1 MVFYNPHMFKKYS
14 ILFLLGVFFTSCH
27 TDKLSNKKAL
37 KHFDKGEYDLTIKE
51 LLPLAQKGFQL
62 DQTNFLLGE
71 SYRLSNRITQSLPYY
86 QQAQAKGYVDKMLP
100 YYMAIA
106 AKSNGNYDLTKNY
119 LTEFIKSKPSR
130 LYQIKSE
137 IEIENLAQIPDLL
150 KKQSPVT
157 LQPLTGNTAK
167 TEFDAK
173 KIGDEL
179 IFTSSSKPEIY
190 KNNGLPFL
198 GIVKAPLKNPGE
210 IGAQSIFSSALF
222 KENANDGTPVFTKD
236 GNTVVFARGNT
247 GKSKDPS
254 PDVDLYIS
262 KKTAANWSEPERLS
276 ISDSLA
282 WDGSPAFSADE
293 RTLYFSSNRR
303 GGKGGVDLYR
313 VPIDNSGRFGRPINL
328 GSTINTPGD
337 ELFPHVSANGKL
349 YFSSD
354 GHPSIGG
361 LDLFVASRNE
371 NEIVIEHL
379 GLPIN
384 SIGDDFAI
392 SFSDSTQGYIS
403 SNRPGG
409 KGDDDIY
416 FFKSTGSEDRWW
428 TLDIPILADTDND
441 GIPDYIESDSDNDGI
456 ADSIEVGMDYKN
468 PLDTDADGIPDFRDN
483 DSDND
488 GIPDI
493 IEVGKVK
500 DNPVD
505 TDKDRIPDFRDKD
518 SDDDGIPDTIEAINK
533 NYNPN
538 GTKLKTKIV
547 NYFVQVKLVDPLGKP
562 IESVKI
568 NVRKNGQTLKNE
580 NTNKKGLI
588 ELIDLVENDELIFKC
603 DKEDFITVRSS
614 FSMEG
619 KAIPD
624 ALLKKEMTD
633 TTFQVIITMD
643 RPEIGKE
650 ISKFYEINSI
660 YYDLDKADIR
670 PDAAE
675 ELDKIVQFLSDNPQM
690 NLELGSHTDARA
702 STGYNLKLSQRRAES
717 AVKYIIRRGI
727 ATDRIKPKGYG
738 ESQLIN
744 ECADG
749 VECPEEMHQQNR
761 RTEFKITKISTE

>member
-1 MVFYNPHMFKKYS
+1 MLFYNPHMFKKYS
-14 ILFLLGVFFTSCH
+14 ILFLLGIFFTSCH

-37 KHFDKGEYDLTIKE
+37 KHFEKGEYELTIKE
-51 LLPLAQKGFQL
+51 LLPLAKKGFQL

-71 SYRLSNRITQSLPYY
+71 SFRLSNRISQSLPYY

-100 YYMAIA
+100 YYIAMAT
-106 AKSNGNYDLTKNY
+106 KSIGNYELTKSY
-119 LTEFIKSKPSR
+119 LSEFIKSKPSR

-137 IEIENLAQIPDLL
+137 IELENLDQIPDLL

-157 LQPLTGNTAK
+157 LQALSGNTAK

-210 IGAQSIFSSALF
+210 IGSQSIFSSALF
-222 KENANDGTPVFTKD
+222 KENANDGTPAFTKD
-236 GNTVVFARGNT
+236 GSTVVFARGNT

-262 KKTAANWSEPERLS
+262 KKTGNAWSEPERLI
-276 ISDSLA
+276 ISDSIA
-282 WDGSPAFSADE
+282 WDGSPSFSADE

-337 ELFPHVSANGKL
+337 ELFPYVSANGKL

-371 NEIVIEHL
+371 NEIIVEHL
-379 GLPIN
+379 GVPIN

-428 TLDIPILADTDND
+428 TTAPPPVIDT
-441 GIPDYIESDSDNDGI
+441 
-456 ADSIEVGMDYKN
+456 
-468 PLDTDADGIPDFRDN
+468 L
-483 DSDND
+483 
-488 GIPDI
+488 
-493 IEVGKVK
+493 
-500 DNPVD
+500 
-505 TDKDRIPDFRDKD
+505 
-518 SDDDGIPDTIEAINK
+518 NK
-533 NYNPN
+533 
-538 GTKLKTKIV
+538 KIV
-547 NYFVQVKLVDPLGKP
+547 NYFVQVKVVDPSGNP
-562 IESVKI
+562 IDSVKI
-568 NVRKNGQTLKNE
+568 NVRKNGQTLSNE
-580 NTNKKGLI
+580 KTNKKGFI
-588 ELIDLVENDELIFKC
+588 ELIDLAENDELIFKC

-614 FSMEG
+614 FSMDG
-619 KAIPD
+619 KTIPES
-624 ALLKKEMTD
+624 LLKKEMTD

-650 ISKFYEINSI
+650 ISKLYEINSI

-670 PDAAE
+670 TDAAE
-675 ELDKIVQFLSDNPQM
+675 ELDKIVQFLTDNTQM
-690 NLELGSHTDARA
+690 NLELGAHTDARA

-717 AVKYIIRRGI
+717 AVNYIIRRGI
-727 ATDRIKPKGYG
+727 AKDRIKPKGYG

-744 ECADG
+744 ECSDG

-761 RTEFKITKISTE
+761 RTEFKIIKISTE

>member
-1 MVFYNPHMFKKYS
+1 MFKKYS
-14 ILFLLGVFFTSCH
+14 ILFLLGIFFTSCQ

-37 KHFDKGEYDLTIKE
+37 KHFDKGEYELTIKE

-71 SYRLSNRITQSLPYY
+71 SFRLSNRITQSLPYY
-86 QQAQAKGYVDKMLP
+86 QQAQAKGYLDKMLP
-100 YYMAIA
+100 YYMAMS
-106 AKSNGNYDLTKNY
+106 AKSIGNYELTKSY
-119 LTEFIKSKPSR
+119 LSEFVKSKPSR

-137 IEIENLAQIPDLL
+137 IELENLGQIPELL

-157 LQPLTGNTAK
+157 LQALAGNTAK

-210 IGAQSIFSSALF
+210 IGNQSIFSSALF
-222 KENANDGTPVFTKD
+222 KENANDGTPAFTKD
-236 GNTVVFARGNT
+236 GGTVVFARGNT

-254 PDVDLYIS
+254 PDVDLYMS
-262 KKTAANWSEPERLS
+262 KKTGNAWSEPERLS
-276 ISDSLA
+276 ISDSIA
-282 WDGSPAFSADE
+282 WDGSPSFSADE

-337 ELFPHVSANGKL
+337 ELFPYVSANGKL

-371 NEIVIEHL
+371 NEILVEHL
-379 GLPIN
+379 GVPIN

-392 SFSDSTQGYIS
+392 SFSDSTKGYIS

-428 TLDIPILADTDND
+428 TTAPPPVIDT
-441 GIPDYIESDSDNDGI
+441 
-456 ADSIEVGMDYKN
+456 
-468 PLDTDADGIPDFRDN
+468 L
-483 DSDND
+483 
-488 GIPDI
+488 
-493 IEVGKVK
+493 
-500 DNPVD
+500 
-505 TDKDRIPDFRDKD
+505 
-518 SDDDGIPDTIEAINK
+518 NK
-533 NYNPN
+533 
-538 GTKLKTKIV
+538 KIV
-547 NYFVQVKLVDPLGKP
+547 NYFVQVKVVDPSGNP
-562 IESVKI
+562 IDSVKI
-568 NVRKNGQTLKNE
+568 NVRKNGQTLSNE
-580 NTNKKGLI
+580 KTNKKGFI
-588 ELIDLVENDELIFKC
+588 ELIDLAENDELVFKC

-619 KAIPD
+619 KTIPES
-624 ALLKKEMTD
+624 LLKKEMTD

-650 ISKFYEINSI
+650 ISKLYEINSI

-670 PDAAE
+670 TDAAE
-675 ELDKIVQFLSDNPQM
+675 ELDKIVQFLTDNTQM
-690 NLELGSHTDARA
+690 NLELGAHTDARA

-717 AVKYIIRRGI
+717 AVNYIIRRGI
-727 ATDRIKPKGYG
+727 AKDRIKPKGYG
-738 ESQLIN
+738 EGQLIN
-744 ECADG
+744 ECSDG

-761 RTEFKITKISTE
+761 RTEFKIIKISTE

>member
-1 MVFYNPHMFKKYS
+1 MFKKYS
-14 ILFLLGVFFTSCH
+14 ILFLLGIFFTSCH

-37 KHFDKGEYDLTIKE
+37 KHFDKGEYELTIKE

-71 SYRLSNRITQSLPYY
+71 SFRLSNRITQSLPYY

-100 YYMAIA
+100 YYMAMS
-106 AKSNGNYDLTKNY
+106 AKSIGNYELTKSY
-119 LTEFIKSKPSR
+119 LSEFVKSKPSR

-137 IEIENLAQIPDLL
+137 IELENLGQIPDLL

-157 LQPLTGNTAK
+157 LQALAGNTAK

-210 IGAQSIFSSALF
+210 IGSQSIFSSALF
-222 KENANDGTPVFTKD
+222 KENANDGTPAFTKD
-236 GNTVVFARGNT
+236 GSTVVFARGNT

-254 PDVDLYIS
+254 PDVDLYMS
-262 KKTAANWSEPERLS
+262 KKTGNTWSEPERLN
-276 ISDSLA
+276 ISDSIA
-282 WDGSPAFSADE
+282 WDGSPSFSADE

-337 ELFPHVSANGKL
+337 ELFPYVSANGKL

-371 NEIVIEHL
+371 NEIIVEHL
-379 GLPIN
+379 GVPIN

-428 TLDIPILADTDND
+428 TTAPPPVIDT
-441 GIPDYIESDSDNDGI
+441 
-456 ADSIEVGMDYKN
+456 
-468 PLDTDADGIPDFRDN
+468 L
-483 DSDND
+483 
-488 GIPDI
+488 
-493 IEVGKVK
+493 
-500 DNPVD
+500 
-505 TDKDRIPDFRDKD
+505 
-518 SDDDGIPDTIEAINK
+518 NK
-533 NYNPN
+533 
-538 GTKLKTKIV
+538 KIV
-547 NYFVQVKLVDPLGKP
+547 NYFVQVKVVDPSGNP
-562 IESVKI
+562 IDSVKI
-568 NVRKNGQTLKNE
+568 NVRKNGQTLSNE
-580 NTNKKGLI
+580 KTNKKGFI
-588 ELIDLVENDELIFKC
+588 ELIDLAENDELVFKC

-619 KAIPD
+619 KSIPES
-624 ALLKKEMTD
+624 LLKKEITD

-650 ISKFYEINSI
+650 ISKLYEINSI
-660 YYDLDKADIR
+660 YYDLNKADIR
-670 PDAAE
+670 TDAAE
-675 ELDKIVQFLSDNPQM
+675 ELDKIVQFLTDNTQM
-690 NLELGSHTDARA
+690 NLELGAHTDARA

-717 AVKYIIRRGI
+717 AVNYIIRRGI
-727 ATDRIKPKGYG
+727 AKDRIKPKGYG

-744 ECADG
+744 ECSDG

-761 RTEFKITKISTE
+761 RTEFKIIKISTE

>member
-1 MVFYNPHMFKKYS
+1 MFKKYS
-14 ILFLLGVFFTSCH
+14 ILFLLGIFFTSCQ

-71 SYRLSNRITQSLPYY
+71 SFRLSNRITQSLPYY
-86 QQAQAKGYVDKMLP
+86 QQAQTKGYVDKMLP
-100 YYMAIA
+100 YYMAMS
-106 AKSNGNYDLTKNY
+106 AKSIGNYELTKSY
-119 LTEFIKSKPSR
+119 LSEFVKSNPSR

-137 IEIENLAQIPDLL
+137 IELENLGQIPDLL

-157 LQPLTGNTAK
+157 LQALAGNTAK

-210 IGAQSIFSSALF
+210 IGNQSIFSSALF
-222 KENANDGTPVFTKD
+222 KENANDGTPAFTKD
-236 GNTVVFARGNT
+236 GGTVVFARGNT

-254 PDVDLYIS
+254 PDVDLYMS
-262 KKTAANWSEPERLS
+262 KKTGNAWSEPERLS
-276 ISDSLA
+276 ISDSIA
-282 WDGSPAFSADE
+282 WDGSPSFSADE

-337 ELFPHVSANGKL
+337 ELFPYVSANGKL

-371 NEIVIEHL
+371 NEIIVEHL
-379 GLPIN
+379 GVPIN

-428 TLDIPILADTDND
+428 TTAPPPVIDT
-441 GIPDYIESDSDNDGI
+441 
-456 ADSIEVGMDYKN
+456 
-468 PLDTDADGIPDFRDN
+468 L
-483 DSDND
+483 
-488 GIPDI
+488 
-493 IEVGKVK
+493 
-500 DNPVD
+500 
-505 TDKDRIPDFRDKD
+505 
-518 SDDDGIPDTIEAINK
+518 NK
-533 NYNPN
+533 
-538 GTKLKTKIV
+538 KIV
-547 NYFVQVKLVDPLGKP
+547 NYFVQVKVIDPSGNP
-562 IESVKI
+562 IDSVKI
-568 NVRKNGQTLKNE
+568 NVRKNGQTLSNE
-580 NTNKKGLI
+580 KTNKKGFI
-588 ELIDLVENDELIFKC
+588 ELIDLAENDELVFKC

-619 KAIPD
+619 KTIPES
-624 ALLKKEMTD
+624 LLKKEMTD

-650 ISKFYEINSI
+650 ISKLYEINSI

-670 PDAAE
+670 TDAAE
-675 ELDKIVQFLSDNPQM
+675 ELDKIVQFLTDNTQM
-690 NLELGSHTDARA
+690 NLELGAHTDARA

-717 AVKYIIRRGI
+717 AVNYIIRRGI
-727 ATDRIKPKGYG
+727 AKDRIKPKGYG
-738 ESQLIN
+738 EGQLIN
-744 ECADG
+744 ECSDG

-761 RTEFKITKISTE
+761 RTEFKIIKISTE

>member
-1 MVFYNPHMFKKYS
+1 MFKKYS
-14 ILFLLGVFFTSCH
+14 ILFLLGIFFTSCH

-37 KHFDKGEYDLTIKE
+37 KHFDKGEYELTIKE

-100 YYMAIA
+100 YYMAMS
-106 AKSNGNYDLTKNY
+106 AKSIGNYELTKSY
-119 LTEFIKSKPSR
+119 LSEFVKSKPSR

-137 IEIENLAQIPDLL
+137 IELENLGQIPDLL

-157 LQPLTGNTAK
+157 LQALTGNTSK

-210 IGAQSIFSSALF
+210 IGNQSIFSSALF
-222 KENANDGTPVFTKD
+222 KENANDGTPAFTKD

-254 PDVDLYIS
+254 PDVDLYMS
-262 KKTAANWSEPERLS
+262 KKTGNAWSEPERLS

-282 WDGSPAFSADE
+282 WDGSPSFSADE

-337 ELFPHVSANGKL
+337 ELFPYVSANGKL

-371 NEIVIEHL
+371 SEIVVEHL
-379 GLPIN
+379 GVPIN

-428 TLDIPILADTDND
+428 TTAPPPVIDT
-441 GIPDYIESDSDNDGI
+441 
-456 ADSIEVGMDYKN
+456 
-468 PLDTDADGIPDFRDN
+468 L
-483 DSDND
+483 
-488 GIPDI
+488 
-493 IEVGKVK
+493 
-500 DNPVD
+500 
-505 TDKDRIPDFRDKD
+505 
-518 SDDDGIPDTIEAINK
+518 NK
-533 NYNPN
+533 
-538 GTKLKTKIV
+538 KIV
-547 NYFVQVKLVDPLGKP
+547 NYFVQVKVVDPTGNP
-562 IESVKI
+562 IDSVKI
-568 NVRKNGQTLKNE
+568 NVRKNGQTLSNE
-580 NTNKKGLI
+580 KTNKKGFI
-588 ELIDLVENDELIFKC
+588 ELIDMAENDELVFKC

-619 KAIPD
+619 KTIPES
-624 ALLKKEMTD
+624 LLKKEMTD

-650 ISKFYEINSI
+650 ISKLYEINSI

-670 PDAAE
+670 TDAAE
-675 ELDKIVQFLSDNPQM
+675 ELDKIVQFLTDNTQM
-690 NLELGSHTDARA
+690 NLELGAHTDARA

-717 AVKYIIRRGI
+717 AVNYIIRRGI
-727 ATDRIKPKGYG
+727 TKDRIKPKGYG

-744 ECADG
+744 ECSDG

-761 RTEFKITKISTE
+761 RTEFKIIKISTE

>member
-1 MVFYNPHMFKKYS
+1 MAFYNPHMFKKYS
-14 ILFLLGVFFTSCH
+14 ILFLMGIFFTSCH

-37 KHFDKGEYDLTIKE
+37 KHFDKGEYELTIKE

-100 YYMAIA
+100 YYMAMS
-106 AKSNGNYDLTKNY
+106 AKSIGNYELTKSY
-119 LTEFIKSKPSR
+119 LSEFVKSKPSR

-137 IEIENLAQIPDLL
+137 IELENLGQIPDLL

-157 LQPLTGNTAK
+157 LQALSGNTSK

-210 IGAQSIFSSALF
+210 IGNQSIFSSALF
-222 KENANDGTPVFTKD
+222 KENANDGTPAFTKD
-236 GNTVVFARGNT
+236 GSTVVFARGNT

-254 PDVDLYIS
+254 PDVDLYMS
-262 KKTAANWSEPERLS
+262 KKTGNAWSEPERLS
-276 ISDSLA
+276 ISDSIA
-282 WDGSPAFSADE
+282 WDGSPSFSADE

-337 ELFPHVSANGKL
+337 ELFPYVSANGKL

-371 NEIVIEHL
+371 NEIIVEHL
-379 GLPIN
+379 GVPIN

-428 TLDIPILADTDND
+428 TTAPPPVIDT
-441 GIPDYIESDSDNDGI
+441 
-456 ADSIEVGMDYKN
+456 
-468 PLDTDADGIPDFRDN
+468 L
-483 DSDND
+483 
-488 GIPDI
+488 
-493 IEVGKVK
+493 
-500 DNPVD
+500 
-505 TDKDRIPDFRDKD
+505 
-518 SDDDGIPDTIEAINK
+518 NK
-533 NYNPN
+533 
-538 GTKLKTKIV
+538 KIV
-547 NYFVQVKLVDPLGKP
+547 NYFVQVKVVDPSGNP
-562 IESVKI
+562 IDSVKI
-568 NVRKNGQTLKNE
+568 NVRKNGQTLSNE
-580 NTNKKGLI
+580 KTNKKGFI
-588 ELIDLVENDELIFKC
+588 ELIDMAENDELVFKC

-619 KAIPD
+619 KTIPES
-624 ALLKKEMTD
+624 LLKKEMTD

-650 ISKFYEINSI
+650 ISKLYEINSI

-670 PDAAE
+670 TDAAE
-675 ELDKIVQFLSDNPQM
+675 ELDKIVQFLTDNTQM
-690 NLELGSHTDARA
+690 NLELGAHTDARA

-717 AVKYIIRRGI
+717 AVNYIIRRGI
-727 ATDRIKPKGYG
+727 AKDRIKPKGYG
-738 ESQLIN
+738 EGQLIN
-744 ECADG
+744 ECSDG

-761 RTEFKITKISTE
+761 RTEFKIIKISTE

>member
-1 MVFYNPHMFKKYS
+1 MFKKYS
-14 ILFLLGVFFTSCH
+14 ILFLLGIFFTSCH

-37 KHFDKGEYDLTIKE
+37 KHFDKGEYELTIKE

-100 YYMAIA
+100 YYMAMS
-106 AKSNGNYDLTKNY
+106 AKSIGNYELTKSY
-119 LTEFIKSKPSR
+119 LSEFVKSKPSR

-137 IEIENLAQIPDLL
+137 IELENLGQIPDLL

-157 LQPLTGNTAK
+157 LQALTGNTSK

-210 IGAQSIFSSALF
+210 IGNQSIFSSALF
-222 KENANDGTPVFTKD
+222 KENANDGTPAFTKD
-236 GNTVVFARGNT
+236 GSTVVFARGNT

-254 PDVDLYIS
+254 PDVDLYMS
-262 KKTAANWSEPERLS
+262 KKTGNAWSEPERLS

-282 WDGSPAFSADE
+282 WDGSPSFSADE

-337 ELFPHVSANGKL
+337 ELFPYVSANGKL

-371 NEIVIEHL
+371 SEIVVEHL
-379 GLPIN
+379 GVPIN

-428 TLDIPILADTDND
+428 TTAPPPVIDT
-441 GIPDYIESDSDNDGI
+441 
-456 ADSIEVGMDYKN
+456 
-468 PLDTDADGIPDFRDN
+468 L
-483 DSDND
+483 
-488 GIPDI
+488 
-493 IEVGKVK
+493 
-500 DNPVD
+500 
-505 TDKDRIPDFRDKD
+505 
-518 SDDDGIPDTIEAINK
+518 NK
-533 NYNPN
+533 
-538 GTKLKTKIV
+538 KIV
-547 NYFVQVKLVDPLGKP
+547 NYFVQVKVVDPSGNP
-562 IESVKI
+562 IDSVKI
-568 NVRKNGQTLKNE
+568 NVRKNGQTLSNE
-580 NTNKKGLI
+580 KTNKKGFI
-588 ELIDLVENDELIFKC
+588 ELIDMAENDELVFKC

-619 KAIPD
+619 KTIPES
-624 ALLKKEMTD
+624 LLKKEITD

-650 ISKFYEINSI
+650 ISKLYEINSI

-670 PDAAE
+670 TDAAE
-675 ELDKIVQFLSDNPQM
+675 ELDKIVQFLTDNTQM
-690 NLELGSHTDARA
+690 NLELGAHTDARA

-717 AVKYIIRRGI
+717 AVNYIIRRGI
-727 ATDRIKPKGYG
+727 TKDRIKPKGYG

-744 ECADG
+744 ECSDG

-761 RTEFKITKISTE
+761 RTEFKIIKISTE

>member
-14 ILFLLGVFFTSCH
+14 ILFLLGIFFTSCH

-71 SYRLSNRITQSLPYY
+71 SFRLSNRITQSLPYY

-100 YYMAIA
+100 YYMAIS
-106 AKSNGNYDLTKNY
+106 AKSIGNYELTKSY
-119 LTEFIKSKPSR
+119 LSEFVKSKPSR

-137 IEIENLAQIPDLL
+137 IELENLGQIPDLL

-157 LQPLTGNTAK
+157 LQALTGNTSK

-210 IGAQSIFSSALF
+210 IGSQSIFSSALF
-222 KENANDGTPVFTKD
+222 KENANDGTPAFTKD
-236 GNTVVFARGNT
+236 GTTVVFARGNT

-262 KKTAANWSEPERLS
+262 KKTGNAWSEPERLS

-282 WDGSPAFSADE
+282 WDGSPSFSADE

-337 ELFPHVSANGKL
+337 ELFPYVSANGKL

-371 NEIVIEHL
+371 NEIIVEHL
-379 GLPIN
+379 GVPIN

-428 TLDIPILADTDND
+428 TTAPPPVIDT
-441 GIPDYIESDSDNDGI
+441 
-456 ADSIEVGMDYKN
+456 
-468 PLDTDADGIPDFRDN
+468 L
-483 DSDND
+483 
-488 GIPDI
+488 
-493 IEVGKVK
+493 
-500 DNPVD
+500 
-505 TDKDRIPDFRDKD
+505 
-518 SDDDGIPDTIEAINK
+518 NK
-533 NYNPN
+533 
-538 GTKLKTKIV
+538 KIV
-547 NYFVQVKLVDPLGKP
+547 NYFVQVKVVDPTGNP
-562 IESVKI
+562 IDSVKI
-568 NVRKNGQTLKNE
+568 NVRKNGQTLSNE
-580 NTNKKGLI
+580 KTNKKGFI
-588 ELIDLVENDELIFKC
+588 ELIDLAENDELVFKC

-619 KAIPD
+619 KTIPES
-624 ALLKKEMTD
+624 LLKKEMTD

-650 ISKFYEINSI
+650 ISKLYEINSI

-670 PDAAE
+670 TDAAE
-675 ELDKIVQFLSDNPQM
+675 ELDKIVQFLTDNTQM
-690 NLELGSHTDARA
+690 NLELGAHTDARA

-717 AVKYIIRRGI
+717 AVNYIIRRGI
-727 ATDRIKPKGYG
+727 AKDRIKPKGYG
-738 ESQLIN
+738 EGQLIN
-744 ECADG
+744 ECSDG

-761 RTEFKITKISTE
+761 RTEFKIIKISTE

>member
-14 ILFLLGVFFTSCH
+14 ILFLLGIFFTSCH

-37 KHFDKGEYDLTIKE
+37 KHFDKGEYELTIKE

-100 YYMAIA
+100 YYMAIS
-106 AKSNGNYDLTKNY
+106 AKSIGNYELTKSY
-119 LTEFIKSKPSR
+119 LNEFVKSKPSR

-137 IEIENLAQIPDLL
+137 IELENLGQIPDLL

-157 LQPLTGNTAK
+157 LQALTGNTSK

-210 IGAQSIFSSALF
+210 IGNQSIFSSALF
-222 KENANDGTPVFTKD
+222 KENANDGTPAFTKD
-236 GNTVVFARGNT
+236 GTTVVFARGNT

-254 PDVDLYIS
+254 PDVDLYMS
-262 KKTAANWSEPERLS
+262 KKTGNAWSEPERLS

-282 WDGSPAFSADE
+282 WDGSPSFSADE

-337 ELFPHVSANGKL
+337 ELFPYVSANGKL

-371 NEIVIEHL
+371 TEIVVEHL
-379 GLPIN
+379 GVPIN

-428 TLDIPILADTDND
+428 TTAPPPVIDT
-441 GIPDYIESDSDNDGI
+441 
-456 ADSIEVGMDYKN
+456 
-468 PLDTDADGIPDFRDN
+468 L
-483 DSDND
+483 
-488 GIPDI
+488 
-493 IEVGKVK
+493 
-500 DNPVD
+500 
-505 TDKDRIPDFRDKD
+505 
-518 SDDDGIPDTIEAINK
+518 NK
-533 NYNPN
+533 
-538 GTKLKTKIV
+538 KIV
-547 NYFVQVKLVDPLGKP
+547 NYFVQVKVVDPSGNP
-562 IESVKI
+562 IDSVKI
-568 NVRKNGQTLKNE
+568 NVRKNGQTLSNE
-580 NTNKKGLI
+580 KTNKKGFI
-588 ELIDLVENDELIFKC
+588 ELIDLAENDELVFKC

-619 KAIPD
+619 KTIPES
-624 ALLKKEMTD
+624 LLKKEMTD
-633 TTFQVIITMD
+633 TTFQVTITMD

-650 ISKFYEINSI
+650 ISKLYEINSI

-675 ELDKIVQFLSDNPQM
+675 ELDKIVQFLSDNTQM
-690 NLELGSHTDARA
+690 NLELGAHTDARA

-717 AVKYIIRRGI
+717 AVNYIIRRGI
-727 ATDRIKPKGYG
+727 TKDRIKPKGYG

-744 ECADG
+744 ECSDG

-761 RTEFKITKISTE
+761 RTEFKIIKISTE

>member
-1 MVFYNPHMFKKYS
+1 MFKKYS

-37 KHFDKGEYDLTIKE
+37 KHFDKGEYEFTIKE
-51 LLPLAQKGFQL
+51 LLPLVKKGFQL

-71 SYRLSNRITQSLPYY
+71 SFRLSNRINQSLPYY
-86 QQAQAKGYVDKMLP
+86 QQAQTKGYVDKMLP
-100 YYMAIA
+100 YHMAMA
-106 AKSNGNYDLTKNY
+106 AKSIGNYELTKSY
-119 LTEFIKSKPSR
+119 LTEFVKSKPSR

-137 IEIENLAQIPDLL
+137 IELENLGQIPDLL

-157 LQPLTGNTAK
+157 LQALTGNTSK

-198 GIVKAPLKNPGE
+198 GIVKAPLKNPSE
-210 IGAQSIFSSALF
+210 IGNQSIFSSALL
-222 KENANDGTPVFTKD
+222 KENVNDGTPAFTKD
-236 GNTVVFARGNT
+236 GGTVVFARGNT

-262 KKTAANWSEPERLS
+262 KKTGNAWSEPERLS

-282 WDGSPAFSADE
+282 WDGSPSFSADE

-328 GSTINTPGD
+328 GSVINTPGD
-337 ELFPHVSANGKL
+337 ELFPYVSTNGKL

-371 NEIVIEHL
+371 NEIIVEHL
-379 GLPIN
+379 GVPIN

-428 TLDIPILADTDND
+428 TTAPPPVIDTLQ
-441 GIPDYIESDSDNDGI
+441 
-456 ADSIEVGMDYKN
+456 K
-468 PLDTDADGIPDFRDN
+468 
-483 DSDND
+483 
-488 GIPDI
+488 
-493 IEVGKVK
+493 
-500 DNPVD
+500 
-505 TDKDRIPDFRDKD
+505 
-518 SDDDGIPDTIEAINK
+518 
-533 NYNPN
+533 
-538 GTKLKTKIV
+538 KIV
-547 NYFVQVKLVDPLGKP
+547 NYFVQVKVVDPSGSP
-562 IESVKI
+562 IDSVKI
-568 NVRKNGQTLKNE
+568 NVRKNGQTISNE
-580 NTNKKGLI
+580 NTNKRGFI
-588 ELIDLVENDELIFKC
+588 ELIDMAENDELIFKC

-614 FSMEG
+614 FTMEG
-619 KAIPD
+619 KTIPE
-624 ALLKKEMTD
+624 ALLKKEITD
-633 TTFQVIITMD
+633 TTFQVTITMD

-650 ISKFYEINSI
+650 ISKLYELNSI
-660 YYDLDKADIR
+660 YYDLNKADIR

-675 ELDKIVQFLSDNPQM
+675 ELDKIVQFLTNNPQM
-690 NLELGSHTDARA
+690 NLELGAHTDARA
-702 STGYNLKLSQRRAES
+702 STAYNLKLSQRRAES
-717 AVKYIIRRGI
+717 AVNYIIRRGI
-727 ATDRIKPKGYG
+727 TKDRIKPKGYG

-744 ECADG
+744 ECSDG

-761 RTEFKITKISTE
+761 RTEFKIIKISTE

>member
-51 LLPLAQKGFQL
+51 LLPLTQKGFQL
-62 DQTNFLLGE
+62 DQTNYLLGE

-100 YYMAIA
+100 YYMAIS
-106 AKSNGNYDLTKNY
+106 AKSLGNYELTKSY
-119 LTEFIKSKPSR
+119 LNEFVKSKPSR

-137 IEIENLAQIPDLL
+137 IELENLGQIPDLL

-157 LQPLTGNTAK
+157 LQSLTGNTPK

-210 IGAQSIFSSALF
+210 IGNQSIFSSALF
-222 KENANDGTPVFTKD
+222 KENANDGTPAFTKD
-236 GNTVVFARGNT
+236 GSTVVFARGNT

-254 PDVDLYIS
+254 PDVDLYMS
-262 KKTAANWSEPERLS
+262 KKTGNAWSEPERLS

-282 WDGSPAFSADE
+282 WDGSPSFSADE

-337 ELFPHVSANGKL
+337 ELFPYVSANGKL

-371 NEIVIEHL
+371 NEIIVEHL
-379 GLPIN
+379 GVPIN

-428 TLDIPILADTDND
+428 TTAPPPVIDT
-441 GIPDYIESDSDNDGI
+441 
-456 ADSIEVGMDYKN
+456 
-468 PLDTDADGIPDFRDN
+468 L
-483 DSDND
+483 
-488 GIPDI
+488 
-493 IEVGKVK
+493 
-500 DNPVD
+500 
-505 TDKDRIPDFRDKD
+505 
-518 SDDDGIPDTIEAINK
+518 NK
-533 NYNPN
+533 
-538 GTKLKTKIV
+538 KIV
-547 NYFVQVKLVDPLGKP
+547 NYFVQVKVVDPSGNS
-562 IESVKI
+562 IDSVKI
-568 NVRKNGQTLKNE
+568 NVRKNGQTLSNE
-580 NTNKKGLI
+580 KTNKKGFI
-588 ELIDLVENDELIFKC
+588 ELIDMAENDELVFKC

-619 KAIPD
+619 KTIPES
-624 ALLKKEMTD
+624 LLKKEMTD

-650 ISKFYEINSI
+650 ISKLYEINSI

-690 NLELGSHTDARA
+690 NLELGAHTDARA

-744 ECADG
+744 ECSDG

-761 RTEFKITKISTE
+761 RTEFKIIKISTE

>member
-14 ILFLLGVFFTSCH
+14 ILFLLGIFFTSCH

-62 DQTNFLLGE
+62 DQTNYLLGE

-100 YYMAIA
+100 YYMAIS
-106 AKSNGNYDLTKNY
+106 AKSIGNYELTKSY
-119 LTEFIKSKPSR
+119 LNEFVKSKPSR

-137 IEIENLAQIPDLL
+137 IELENLGQIPDLL

-157 LQPLTGNTAK
+157 LQALTGNTSK

-210 IGAQSIFSSALF
+210 IGNQSIFSSALF
-222 KENANDGTPVFTKD
+222 TENANDGTPAFTKD
-236 GNTVVFARGNT
+236 GTTVVFARGNT

-262 KKTAANWSEPERLS
+262 KKTANTWSEPERLS

-282 WDGSPAFSADE
+282 WDGSPCFSADE

-337 ELFPHVSANGKL
+337 ELFPYVSANGKL

-371 NEIVIEHL
+371 TEIVVEHL
-379 GLPIN
+379 GVPIN

-428 TLDIPILADTDND
+428 TTAPPPVIDT
-441 GIPDYIESDSDNDGI
+441 
-456 ADSIEVGMDYKN
+456 
-468 PLDTDADGIPDFRDN
+468 L
-483 DSDND
+483 
-488 GIPDI
+488 
-493 IEVGKVK
+493 
-500 DNPVD
+500 
-505 TDKDRIPDFRDKD
+505 
-518 SDDDGIPDTIEAINK
+518 NK
-533 NYNPN
+533 
-538 GTKLKTKIV
+538 KIV
-547 NYFVQVKLVDPLGKP
+547 NYFVQVKVVDPSGNP
-562 IESVKI
+562 IDSVKI
-568 NVRKNGQTLKNE
+568 NVRKNGQTLSNE
-580 NTNKKGLI
+580 KTNKKGFI
-588 ELIDLVENDELIFKC
+588 ELIDLAENDELVFKC

-619 KAIPD
+619 KTIPES
-624 ALLKKEMTD
+624 LLKKEMTD
-633 TTFQVIITMD
+633 TTFQVTITMD

-650 ISKFYEINSI
+650 ISKLYEINSI
-660 YYDLDKADIR
+660 YYDLDKAEIR

-675 ELDKIVQFLSDNPQM
+675 ELDKIVQFLSDNTQM
-690 NLELGSHTDARA
+690 NLELGAHTDARA

-717 AVKYIIRRGI
+717 AVNYIIRRGI
-727 ATDRIKPKGYG
+727 TKDRIKPKGYG

-744 ECADG
+744 ECSDG

-761 RTEFKITKISTE
+761 RTEFKIIKISTE

>member
-1 MVFYNPHMFKKYS
+1 MFKKYS
-14 ILFLLGVFFTSCH
+14 ILFLLGIFFTSCH

-62 DQTNFLLGE
+62 DQTNYLLGE

-100 YYMAIA
+100 YYMAIS
-106 AKSNGNYDLTKNY
+106 AKSIGNYELTKSY
-119 LTEFIKSKPSR
+119 LNEFVKSKPSR

-137 IEIENLAQIPDLL
+137 IELENLGQIPDLL

-157 LQPLTGNTAK
+157 LQALTGNTSK

-210 IGAQSIFSSALF
+210 IGNQSIFSSVLF
-222 KENANDGTPVFTKD
+222 KENANDGTPAFTKD
-236 GNTVVFARGNT
+236 GTTVVFARGNT

-262 KKTAANWSEPERLS
+262 KKTANTWSEPERLS

-282 WDGSPAFSADE
+282 WDGSPCFSADE

-337 ELFPHVSANGKL
+337 ELFPYVSANGKL

-371 NEIVIEHL
+371 TEIVVEHL
-379 GLPIN
+379 GVPIN

-428 TLDIPILADTDND
+428 TTAPPPVIDT
-441 GIPDYIESDSDNDGI
+441 
-456 ADSIEVGMDYKN
+456 
-468 PLDTDADGIPDFRDN
+468 L
-483 DSDND
+483 
-488 GIPDI
+488 
-493 IEVGKVK
+493 
-500 DNPVD
+500 
-505 TDKDRIPDFRDKD
+505 
-518 SDDDGIPDTIEAINK
+518 NK
-533 NYNPN
+533 
-538 GTKLKTKIV
+538 KIV
-547 NYFVQVKLVDPLGKP
+547 NYFVQVKVVDPSGNP
-562 IESVKI
+562 IDSVKI
-568 NVRKNGQTLKNE
+568 NVRKNGQTLSNE
-580 NTNKKGLI
+580 KTNKKGFI
-588 ELIDLVENDELIFKC
+588 ELIDLAENDELVFKC

-619 KAIPD
+619 KTIPES
-624 ALLKKEMTD
+624 LLKKEMTD
-633 TTFQVIITMD
+633 TTFQVTITMD

-650 ISKFYEINSI
+650 ISKLYEINSI

-675 ELDKIVQFLSDNPQM
+675 ELDKIVQFLSDNTQM
-690 NLELGSHTDARA
+690 NLELGAHTDARA

-717 AVKYIIRRGI
+717 AVNYIIRRGI
-727 ATDRIKPKGYG
+727 TKDRIKPKGYG

-744 ECADG
+744 ECSDG

-761 RTEFKITKISTE
+761 RTEFKIIKISTE

>member
-1 MVFYNPHMFKKYS
+1 MFKKYS
-14 ILFLLGVFFTSCH
+14 ILFLLGIFFTSCH

-37 KHFDKGEYDLTIKE
+37 KHFDKGEYELTIKE

-71 SYRLSNRITQSLPYY
+71 SFRLSNRITQSLPYY

-100 YYMAIA
+100 YYMAMS
-106 AKSNGNYDLTKNY
+106 AKSIGNYELTKSY
-119 LTEFIKSKPSR
+119 LSEFVKSNPSR

-137 IEIENLAQIPDLL
+137 IELENLGQIPDLL

-157 LQPLTGNTAK
+157 LQALAGNTSK

-210 IGAQSIFSSALF
+210 IGSQSIFSSALF
-222 KENANDGTPVFTKD
+222 KENANDGTPAFTKD
-236 GNTVVFARGNT
+236 GSTVVFARGNT

-254 PDVDLYIS
+254 PDVDLYMS
-262 KKTAANWSEPERLS
+262 KKTGNAWSEPERLN
-276 ISDSLA
+276 ISDSIA
-282 WDGSPAFSADE
+282 WDGSPSFSADE

-337 ELFPHVSANGKL
+337 ELFPYVSANGKL

-371 NEIVIEHL
+371 NEILVEHL
-379 GLPIN
+379 GVPIN

-428 TLDIPILADTDND
+428 TTAPPPVIDT
-441 GIPDYIESDSDNDGI
+441 
-456 ADSIEVGMDYKN
+456 
-468 PLDTDADGIPDFRDN
+468 L
-483 DSDND
+483 
-488 GIPDI
+488 
-493 IEVGKVK
+493 
-500 DNPVD
+500 
-505 TDKDRIPDFRDKD
+505 
-518 SDDDGIPDTIEAINK
+518 NK
-533 NYNPN
+533 
-538 GTKLKTKIV
+538 KIV
-547 NYFVQVKLVDPLGKP
+547 NYFVQVKVVDPSGNP
-562 IESVKI
+562 IDSVKI
-568 NVRKNGQTLKNE
+568 NVRKNGQTLSNE
-580 NTNKKGLI
+580 KTNKKGFI
-588 ELIDLVENDELIFKC
+588 ELIDLAENDELVFKC

-619 KAIPD
+619 KTIPES
-624 ALLKKEMTD
+624 LLKKEITD

-650 ISKFYEINSI
+650 ISKLYEINSI

-670 PDAAE
+670 TDAAE
-675 ELDKIVQFLSDNPQM
+675 ELDKIVQFLTDNTQM
-690 NLELGSHTDARA
+690 NLELGAHTDARA

-717 AVKYIIRRGI
+717 AVNYIIRRGI
-727 ATDRIKPKGYG
+727 AKDRIKPKGYG
-738 ESQLIN
+738 EGQLIN
-744 ECADG
+744 ECSDG

-761 RTEFKITKISTE
+761 RTEFKIIKISTE

>member
-1 MVFYNPHMFKKYS
+1 MFKKYS
-14 ILFLLGVFFTSCH
+14 ILFLLGIFFTSCH

-37 KHFDKGEYDLTIKE
+37 KHFDKGEYELTIKE

-100 YYMAIA
+100 YYMAMS
-106 AKSNGNYDLTKNY
+106 AKSIGNYELTKSY
-119 LTEFIKSKPSR
+119 LSEFVKSKPSR

-137 IEIENLAQIPDLL
+137 IELENLGQIPDLL
-150 KKQSPVT
+150 RKQSPVT
-157 LQPLTGNTAK
+157 LQALTGNTSK

-210 IGAQSIFSSALF
+210 IGNQSIFSSALF
-222 KENANDGTPVFTKD
+222 KENANDGTPAFTKD

-254 PDVDLYIS
+254 PDVDLYMS
-262 KKTAANWSEPERLS
+262 KKTGNAWSEPERLS

-282 WDGSPAFSADE
+282 WDGSPSFSADE

-337 ELFPHVSANGKL
+337 ELFPYVSANGKL

-371 NEIVIEHL
+371 SEIVVEHL
-379 GLPIN
+379 GVPIN

-428 TLDIPILADTDND
+428 TTAPPPVIDT
-441 GIPDYIESDSDNDGI
+441 
-456 ADSIEVGMDYKN
+456 
-468 PLDTDADGIPDFRDN
+468 L
-483 DSDND
+483 
-488 GIPDI
+488 
-493 IEVGKVK
+493 
-500 DNPVD
+500 
-505 TDKDRIPDFRDKD
+505 
-518 SDDDGIPDTIEAINK
+518 NK
-533 NYNPN
+533 
-538 GTKLKTKIV
+538 KIV
-547 NYFVQVKLVDPLGKP
+547 NYFVQVKVVDPTGNP
-562 IESVKI
+562 IDSVKI
-568 NVRKNGQTLKNE
+568 NVRKNGQTLSNE
-580 NTNKKGLI
+580 KTNKKGFI
-588 ELIDLVENDELIFKC
+588 ELIDLAENDELVFKC

-619 KAIPD
+619 KTIPES
-624 ALLKKEMTD
+624 LLKKEMTD

-650 ISKFYEINSI
+650 ISKLYEINSI

-670 PDAAE
+670 TDAAE
-675 ELDKIVQFLSDNPQM
+675 ELDKIVQFLTDNTQM
-690 NLELGSHTDARA
+690 NLELGAHTDARA

-717 AVKYIIRRGI
+717 AVNYIIRRGI
-727 ATDRIKPKGYG
+727 TKDRIKPKGYG

-744 ECADG
+744 ECSDG

-761 RTEFKITKISTE
+761 RTEFKIIKISTE

>member
-1 MVFYNPHMFKKYS
+1 MAFYNPHMFKKYS
-14 ILFLLGVFFTSCH
+14 ILFLMGIFFTSCH

-37 KHFDKGEYDLTIKE
+37 KHFDKGEYELTIKE

-71 SYRLSNRITQSLPYY
+71 SFRLSNRITQSLPYY

-100 YYMAIA
+100 YYMAMA
-106 AKSNGNYDLTKNY
+106 AKSIGNYELTKSY
-119 LTEFIKSKPSR
+119 LSEFVKSKPSR

-137 IEIENLAQIPDLL
+137 IELENLGQIPDLL

-157 LQPLTGNTAK
+157 LQALSGNTSK

-210 IGAQSIFSSALF
+210 IGNQSIFSSALF
-222 KENANDGTPVFTKD
+222 KENANDGTPAFTKD
-236 GNTVVFARGNT
+236 GSTVVFARGNT

-254 PDVDLYIS
+254 PDVDLYMS
-262 KKTAANWSEPERLS
+262 KKTGNAWSEPERLS

-282 WDGSPAFSADE
+282 WDGSPSFSADE

-337 ELFPHVSANGKL
+337 ELFPYVSANGKL

-371 NEIVIEHL
+371 NEIIVEHL
-379 GLPIN
+379 GVPIN

-428 TLDIPILADTDND
+428 TTAPPPVIDT
-441 GIPDYIESDSDNDGI
+441 
-456 ADSIEVGMDYKN
+456 
-468 PLDTDADGIPDFRDN
+468 L
-483 DSDND
+483 
-488 GIPDI
+488 
-493 IEVGKVK
+493 
-500 DNPVD
+500 
-505 TDKDRIPDFRDKD
+505 
-518 SDDDGIPDTIEAINK
+518 NK
-533 NYNPN
+533 
-538 GTKLKTKIV
+538 KIV
-547 NYFVQVKLVDPLGKP
+547 NYFVQVKVVDPSGNP
-562 IESVKI
+562 IDSVKI
-568 NVRKNGQTLKNE
+568 NVRKNGQTLSNE
-580 NTNKKGLI
+580 KTNKKGFI
-588 ELIDLVENDELIFKC
+588 ELIDLAENDELVFKC

-619 KAIPD
+619 KTIPES
-624 ALLKKEMTD
+624 LLKKEMTD
-633 TTFQVIITMD
+633 TTFQVIIMMD

-650 ISKFYEINSI
+650 ISKLYEINSI

-670 PDAAE
+670 TDAAE
-675 ELDKIVQFLSDNPQM
+675 ELDKIVQFLTDNTQM
-690 NLELGSHTDARA
+690 NLELGAHTDARA

-717 AVKYIIRRGI
+717 AVNFIIRRGI
-727 ATDRIKPKGYG
+727 AKDRIKPKGYG

-744 ECADG
+744 ECSDG

-761 RTEFKITKISTE
+761 RTEFKIIKISAE

>member
-1 MVFYNPHMFKKYS
+1 MFKKYS
-14 ILFLLGVFFTSCH
+14 ILFLLGIFFTSCH

-37 KHFDKGEYDLTIKE
+37 KHFDKGEYELTIKE
-51 LLPLAQKGFQL
+51 LLPLAKKGFQL

-71 SYRLSNRITQSLPYY
+71 SFRLSNRITQSLPYY

-100 YYMAIA
+100 YYMAMS
-106 AKSNGNYDLTKNY
+106 AKSIGNYELTKSY
-119 LTEFIKSKPSR
+119 LSEFVKSKPSR

-137 IEIENLAQIPDLL
+137 IELENLGQIPDLL

-157 LQPLTGNTAK
+157 LQALAGNTAK

-210 IGAQSIFSSALF
+210 IGSQSIFSSALF
-222 KENANDGTPVFTKD
+222 KENANDGTPAFTKD
-236 GNTVVFARGNT
+236 GSTVVFARGNT

-254 PDVDLYIS
+254 PDVDLYMS
-262 KKTAANWSEPERLS
+262 KKTGNTWSEPERLN
-276 ISDSLA
+276 ISDSIA
-282 WDGSPAFSADE
+282 WDGSPSFSADE

-337 ELFPHVSANGKL
+337 ELFPYVSANGKL

-371 NEIVIEHL
+371 NEIIVEHL
-379 GLPIN
+379 GVPIN

-428 TLDIPILADTDND
+428 TTAPPPVIDT
-441 GIPDYIESDSDNDGI
+441 
-456 ADSIEVGMDYKN
+456 
-468 PLDTDADGIPDFRDN
+468 L
-483 DSDND
+483 
-488 GIPDI
+488 
-493 IEVGKVK
+493 
-500 DNPVD
+500 
-505 TDKDRIPDFRDKD
+505 
-518 SDDDGIPDTIEAINK
+518 NK
-533 NYNPN
+533 
-538 GTKLKTKIV
+538 KIV
-547 NYFVQVKLVDPLGKP
+547 NYFVQVKVVDPSGNP
-562 IESVKI
+562 IDSVKI
-568 NVRKNGQTLKNE
+568 NVRKNGQTLSNE
-580 NTNKKGLI
+580 KTNKKGFI
-588 ELIDLVENDELIFKC
+588 ELIDLAENDELVFKC

-619 KAIPD
+619 KSIPES
-624 ALLKKEMTD
+624 LLKKEITD

-650 ISKFYEINSI
+650 ISKLYEINSI
-660 YYDLDKADIR
+660 YYDLNKADIR
-670 PDAAE
+670 TDAAE
-675 ELDKIVQFLSDNPQM
+675 ELDKIVQFLTDNTQM
-690 NLELGSHTDARA
+690 NLELGAHTDARA

-717 AVKYIIRRGI
+717 AVNYIIRRGI
-727 ATDRIKPKGYG
+727 AKDRIKPKGYG

-744 ECADG
+744 ECSDG

-761 RTEFKITKISTE
+761 RTEFKIIKISTE

>member
-1 MVFYNPHMFKKYS
+1 MFKKYS
-14 ILFLLGVFFTSCH
+14 ILFLLGIFFTSCQ

-37 KHFDKGEYDLTIKE
+37 KHFDKGEYELTIKE

-71 SYRLSNRITQSLPYY
+71 SFRLSNRITQSLPYY
-86 QQAQAKGYVDKMLP
+86 QQAQAKGHLDKMLP
-100 YYMAIA
+100 YYMAMS
-106 AKSNGNYDLTKNY
+106 AKSIGNYELTKSY
-119 LTEFIKSKPSR
+119 LSEFVKSNPSR

-137 IEIENLAQIPDLL
+137 IELENLGQIPELL

-157 LQPLTGNTAK
+157 LQALAGNTAK

-210 IGAQSIFSSALF
+210 IGNQSIFSSALF
-222 KENANDGTPVFTKD
+222 KENANDGTPAFTKD
-236 GNTVVFARGNT
+236 GGTVVFARGNT

-254 PDVDLYIS
+254 PDVDLYMS
-262 KKTAANWSEPERLS
+262 KKTGNAWSEPERLS
-276 ISDSLA
+276 ISDSIA
-282 WDGSPAFSADE
+282 WDGSPSFSADE

-337 ELFPHVSANGKL
+337 ELFPYVSANGKL

-371 NEIVIEHL
+371 NEILVEHL
-379 GLPIN
+379 GVPIN

-428 TLDIPILADTDND
+428 TTAPPPVIDT
-441 GIPDYIESDSDNDGI
+441 
-456 ADSIEVGMDYKN
+456 
-468 PLDTDADGIPDFRDN
+468 L
-483 DSDND
+483 
-488 GIPDI
+488 
-493 IEVGKVK
+493 
-500 DNPVD
+500 
-505 TDKDRIPDFRDKD
+505 
-518 SDDDGIPDTIEAINK
+518 NK
-533 NYNPN
+533 
-538 GTKLKTKIV
+538 KIV
-547 NYFVQVKLVDPLGKP
+547 NYFVQVKVVDPSGNP
-562 IESVKI
+562 IDSVKI
-568 NVRKNGQTLKNE
+568 NVRKNGQTQSNE
-580 NTNKKGLI
+580 KTNKKGFI
-588 ELIDLVENDELIFKC
+588 ELIDLAENDELVFKC

-619 KAIPD
+619 KTIPES
-624 ALLKKEMTD
+624 LLKKEMTD

-650 ISKFYEINSI
+650 ISKLYEINSI

-670 PDAAE
+670 TDAAE
-675 ELDKIVQFLSDNPQM
+675 ELDKIVQFLTDNTQM
-690 NLELGSHTDARA
+690 NLELGAHTDARA

-717 AVKYIIRRGI
+717 AVNYIIRRGI
-727 ATDRIKPKGYG
+727 AKDRIKPKGYG
-738 ESQLIN
+738 EGQLIN
-744 ECADG
+744 ECSDG

-761 RTEFKITKISTE
+761 RTEFKIIKISTE

>member
-1 MVFYNPHMFKKYS
+1 MFKKYS

-71 SYRLSNRITQSLPYY
+71 SFRLSNRITQSLPYY

-106 AKSNGNYDLTKNY
+106 AKSVGNYDLTKSY

-157 LQPLTGNTAK
+157 LQPLTGNTTK

-179 IFTSSSKPEIY
+179 VFTSSSKPEIY

-210 IGAQSIFSSALF
+210 IGNQSIFSSALF
-222 KENANDGTPVFTKD
+222 KENANDGTPAFTKD
-236 GNTVVFARGNT
+236 GSTVVFARGNT

-262 KKTAANWSEPERLS
+262 KKTANSWSDPERLS

-337 ELFPHVSANGKL
+337 ELFPYVSANGKL

-371 NEIVIEHL
+371 NEIIVEHL
-379 GLPIN
+379 GTPIN

-428 TLDIPILADTDND
+428 TTAPPPA
-441 GIPDYIESDSDNDGI
+441 
-456 ADSIEVGMDYKN
+456 
-468 PLDTDADGIPDFRDN
+468 
-483 DSDND
+483 
-488 GIPDI
+488 
-493 IEVGKVK
+493 
-500 DNPVD
+500 VD
-505 TDKDRIPDFRDKD
+505 TLSKKM
-518 SDDDGIPDTIEAINK
+518 
-533 NYNPN
+533 
-538 GTKLKTKIV
+538 V
-547 NYFVQVKLVDPLGKP
+547 NYFVQVKVIDPSGNP
-562 IESVKI
+562 MDSVKI
-568 NVRKNGQTLKNE
+568 NVRKNGQTLSNE
-580 NTNKKGLI
+580 KTNKRGLI
-588 ELIDLVENDELIFKC
+588 ELIDLAENDELVFKC

-619 KAIPD
+619 KTIPES
-624 ALLKKEMTD
+624 LLKKEMTD
-633 TTFQVIITMD
+633 TTFQVTITMD

-650 ISKFYEINSI
+650 ISKLYEINSI

-675 ELDKIVQFLSDNPQM
+675 ELDKIVQFLTDNPQM
-690 NLELGSHTDARA
+690 NLELGAHTDARA

-717 AVKYIIRRGI
+717 AVNYIIRRGI
-727 ATDRIKPKGYG
+727 AKGRIKPKGYG

-744 ECADG
+744 ECSDG

-761 RTEFKITKISTE
+761 RTEFKIIKISTE

>member
-1 MVFYNPHMFKKYS
+1 MFKKYS

-37 KHFDKGEYDLTIKE
+37 KHFDKGEYELTIKE
-51 LLPLAQKGFQL
+51 LLPLVKKGFQL

-71 SYRLSNRITQSLPYY
+71 SFRLSNRINQSLPYY
-86 QQAQAKGYVDKMLP
+86 QQAQTKGYVDKMLP
-100 YYMAIA
+100 YHMAMA
-106 AKSNGNYDLTKNY
+106 AKSIGNYELTKSY
-119 LTEFIKSKPSR
+119 LTEFVKSKPSR

-137 IEIENLAQIPDLL
+137 IELENLGQIPDLL

-157 LQPLTGNTAK
+157 LQALTGNTSK

-198 GIVKAPLKNPGE
+198 GIVKAPLKNPSE
-210 IGAQSIFSSALF
+210 IGNQSIFSSALL
-222 KENANDGTPVFTKD
+222 KENANDGTPAFTKD
-236 GNTVVFARGNT
+236 GGTVVFARGNT

-262 KKTAANWSEPERLS
+262 KKTGNAWSEPERLS

-282 WDGSPAFSADE
+282 WDGSPSFSADE

-328 GSTINTPGD
+328 GSVINTPGD
-337 ELFPHVSANGKL
+337 ELFPYVSTNGKL

-371 NEIVIEHL
+371 NEIIVEHL
-379 GLPIN
+379 GVPIN

-428 TLDIPILADTDND
+428 TTAPPPVIDTLQ
-441 GIPDYIESDSDNDGI
+441 
-456 ADSIEVGMDYKN
+456 K
-468 PLDTDADGIPDFRDN
+468 
-483 DSDND
+483 
-488 GIPDI
+488 
-493 IEVGKVK
+493 
-500 DNPVD
+500 
-505 TDKDRIPDFRDKD
+505 
-518 SDDDGIPDTIEAINK
+518 
-533 NYNPN
+533 
-538 GTKLKTKIV
+538 KIV
-547 NYFVQVKLVDPLGKP
+547 NYFVQVKVVDPSGSP
-562 IESVKI
+562 IDSVKI
-568 NVRKNGQTLKNE
+568 NVRKNGQTTSNE
-580 NTNKKGLI
+580 NTNKKGFI
-588 ELIDLVENDELIFKC
+588 ELINMAENDELIFKC

-614 FSMEG
+614 FTMEG
-619 KAIPD
+619 KTIPE
-624 ALLKKEMTD
+624 ALLKKELTD
-633 TTFQVIITMD
+633 TTFQVTITMD

-650 ISKFYEINSI
+650 ISKLYELNSI
-660 YYDLDKADIR
+660 YYDLNKADIR

-675 ELDKIVQFLSDNPQM
+675 ELDKIVQFLTDNPQM
-690 NLELGSHTDARA
+690 NLELGAHTDARA
-702 STGYNLKLSQRRAES
+702 STAYNLKLSQRRAES
-717 AVKYIIRRGI
+717 AVNYIIRRGI
-727 ATDRIKPKGYG
+727 TKDRIKPKGYG

-744 ECADG
+744 ECSDG

-761 RTEFKITKISTE
+761 RTEFKIIKISTE

>member
-1 MVFYNPHMFKKYS
+1 M
-14 ILFLLGVFFTSCH
+14 GVFFTSCH
-27 TDKLSNKKAL
+27 TDKLINKKAL

-51 LLPLAQKGFQL
+51 LLPLVKKGFQL

-71 SYRLSNRITQSLPYY
+71 SFRLSNRITQSLPYY
-86 QQAQAKGYVDKMLP
+86 QQAQSKGYVDKMLP
-100 YYMAIA
+100 YYMAMA
-106 AKSNGNYDLTKNY
+106 AKSIGNYELTKSY
-119 LTEFIKSKPSR
+119 LSEFVKSKPSR

-137 IEIENLAQIPDLL
+137 IELENLGQIPDLL

-157 LQPLTGNTAK
+157 LQALTGNTVK

-210 IGAQSIFSSALF
+210 IGNQSIFSSALF
-222 KENANDGTPVFTKD
+222 KENANDGTPAFTKD
-236 GNTVVFARGNT
+236 GGTVVFARGNT

-262 KKTAANWSEPERLS
+262 KKTGTTWSEPERLS

-282 WDGSPAFSADE
+282 WDGSPSFSADE

-328 GSTINTPGD
+328 GSVINTPGD
-337 ELFPHVSANGKL
+337 ELFPFVSANGKL

-371 NEIVIEHL
+371 NEIMVEHL
-379 GLPIN
+379 GVPIN

-428 TLDIPILADTDND
+428 TTAPPPVIDTLN
-441 GIPDYIESDSDNDGI
+441 
-456 ADSIEVGMDYKN
+456 KK
-468 PLDTDADGIPDFRDN
+468 
-483 DSDND
+483 
-488 GIPDI
+488 I
-493 IEVGKVK
+493 I
-500 DNPVD
+500 
-505 TDKDRIPDFRDKD
+505 
-518 SDDDGIPDTIEAINK
+518 
-533 NYNPN
+533 
-538 GTKLKTKIV
+538 
-547 NYFVQVKLVDPLGKP
+547 NYFVQVKVVDPSGNP
-562 IESVKI
+562 IDSVKV
-568 NVRKNGQTLKNE
+568 NVRKNGQTLSNE
-580 NTNKKGLI
+580 NTNKKGFI
-588 ELIDLVENDELIFKC
+588 ELIDLAENDELVFKC

-619 KAIPD
+619 KTIPES
-624 ALLKKEMTD
+624 LLKKEMTD
-633 TTFQVIITMD
+633 TTFQIIITMD

-650 ISKFYEINSI
+650 ISKLYEINSI

-670 PDAAE
+670 ADAAE
-675 ELDKIVQFLSDNPQM
+675 ELDKIVQFLTDNPPM
-690 NLELGSHTDARA
+690 NLELGAHTDARA

-717 AVKYIIRRGI
+717 AVNYIIRRGI
-727 ATDRIKPKGYG
+727 AKDRIKPKGYG
-738 ESQLIN
+738 EGQLIN
-744 ECADG
+744 ECSDG

-761 RTEFKITKISTE
+761 RTEFKIIKISTE

>member
-1 MVFYNPHMFKKYS
+1 MFKKYS
-14 ILFLLGVFFTSCH
+14 ILFLLGIFFTSCH

-37 KHFDKGEYDLTIKE
+37 KHFDKGEYELTIKE

-71 SYRLSNRITQSLPYY
+71 SFRLSNRITQSLPYY
-86 QQAQAKGYVDKMLP
+86 QQAQAKGYVDKMLH
-100 YYMAIA
+100 YYMAMA
-106 AKSNGNYDLTKNY
+106 AKSIGNYELTKSY
-119 LTEFIKSKPSR
+119 LSEFVKSKPSR

-137 IEIENLAQIPDLL
+137 IELENLGQIPDLL

-157 LQPLTGNTAK
+157 LQALTGNTAK

-210 IGAQSIFSSALF
+210 IGSQSIFSSALF
-222 KENANDGTPVFTKD
+222 KENANDGTPAFTKD
-236 GNTVVFARGNT
+236 GSTVVFARGNT

-254 PDVDLYIS
+254 PDVDLYMS
-262 KKTAANWSEPERLS
+262 KKTGNAWSEPERLS
-276 ISDSLA
+276 ISDSIA
-282 WDGSPAFSADE
+282 WDGSPSFSADE

-337 ELFPHVSANGKL
+337 ELFPYVSANGKL

-371 NEIVIEHL
+371 NEIIVEHL
-379 GLPIN
+379 GVPIN

-428 TLDIPILADTDND
+428 TTAPPPVIDT
-441 GIPDYIESDSDNDGI
+441 
-456 ADSIEVGMDYKN
+456 
-468 PLDTDADGIPDFRDN
+468 L
-483 DSDND
+483 
-488 GIPDI
+488 
-493 IEVGKVK
+493 
-500 DNPVD
+500 
-505 TDKDRIPDFRDKD
+505 
-518 SDDDGIPDTIEAINK
+518 NK
-533 NYNPN
+533 
-538 GTKLKTKIV
+538 KIV
-547 NYFVQVKLVDPLGKP
+547 NYFVQVKVVDPSGNP
-562 IESVKI
+562 IDSVKI
-568 NVRKNGQTLKNE
+568 NVRKNGQTLSNE
-580 NTNKKGLI
+580 KTNKKGFI
-588 ELIDLVENDELIFKC
+588 ELIDLAENDELVFKC

-619 KAIPD
+619 KTIPES
-624 ALLKKEMTD
+624 LLKKEMTD

-650 ISKFYEINSI
+650 ISKLYEINSI

-670 PDAAE
+670 TDAAE
-675 ELDKIVQFLSDNPQM
+675 ELDKIVQFLTDNTQM
-690 NLELGSHTDARA
+690 NLELGAHTDARA

-717 AVKYIIRRGI
+717 AVNYIIRRGI
-727 ATDRIKPKGYG
+727 AKDRIKPKGYG
-738 ESQLIN
+738 EGQLIN
-744 ECADG
+744 ECSDG

-761 RTEFKITKISTE
+761 RTEFKIIKISTE

>member
-1 MVFYNPHMFKKYS
+1 MFKKYS

-37 KHFDKGEYDLTIKE
+37 KHFDKGEYELTIKE
-51 LLPLAQKGFQL
+51 LLPLVKKGFQL

-71 SYRLSNRITQSLPYY
+71 SFRLSNRINQSLPYY
-86 QQAQAKGYVDKMLP
+86 QQAQTKGYVDKMLP
-100 YYMAIA
+100 YHMAMA
-106 AKSNGNYDLTKNY
+106 AKSIGNYELTKSY
-119 LTEFIKSKPSR
+119 LTEFVKSKPSR

-137 IEIENLAQIPDLL
+137 IELENLGQIPDLL

-157 LQPLTGNTAK
+157 LQALTGNTSK

-198 GIVKAPLKNPGE
+198 GIVKAPLKNPSE
-210 IGAQSIFSSALF
+210 IGNQSIFSSALL
-222 KENANDGTPVFTKD
+222 KENANDGTPAFTKD
-236 GNTVVFARGNT
+236 GGTVVFARGNT

-262 KKTAANWSEPERLS
+262 KKTGNAWSEPERLS

-282 WDGSPAFSADE
+282 WDGSPSFSADE

-328 GSTINTPGD
+328 GSVINTPGD
-337 ELFPHVSANGKL
+337 ELFPYVSTNGKL

-371 NEIVIEHL
+371 NEIIVEHL
-379 GLPIN
+379 GVPIN

-428 TLDIPILADTDND
+428 TTAPPPVIDTLQ
-441 GIPDYIESDSDNDGI
+441 
-456 ADSIEVGMDYKN
+456 K
-468 PLDTDADGIPDFRDN
+468 
-483 DSDND
+483 
-488 GIPDI
+488 
-493 IEVGKVK
+493 
-500 DNPVD
+500 
-505 TDKDRIPDFRDKD
+505 
-518 SDDDGIPDTIEAINK
+518 
-533 NYNPN
+533 
-538 GTKLKTKIV
+538 KIV
-547 NYFVQVKLVDPLGKP
+547 NYFVQVKVVDPSGSP
-562 IESVKI
+562 IDSVKI
-568 NVRKNGQTLKNE
+568 NVRKNGQTISNE
-580 NTNKKGLI
+580 NTNKKGFI
-588 ELIDLVENDELIFKC
+588 ELINMAENDELIFKC

-614 FSMEG
+614 FTMEG
-619 KAIPD
+619 KTIPE

-633 TTFQVIITMD
+633 TTFQVTITMD

-650 ISKFYEINSI
+650 ISKLYEINSI
-660 YYDLDKADIR
+660 YYDLNKADIR

-675 ELDKIVQFLSDNPQM
+675 ELDKIVQFLTDNPQM
-690 NLELGSHTDARA
+690 NLELGAHTDARA
-702 STGYNLKLSQRRAES
+702 STAYNLKLSQRRAES
-717 AVKYIIRRGI
+717 AVNYIIRRGI
-727 ATDRIKPKGYG
+727 TKDRIKPKGYG

-744 ECADG
+744 ECSDG

-761 RTEFKITKISTE
+761 RTEFKIIKISTE

>member
-1 MVFYNPHMFKKYS
+1 MFKKYS
-14 ILFLLGVFFTSCH
+14 ILFLLGIFFTSCH

-37 KHFDKGEYDLTIKE
+37 KHFDKGEYELTIKE

-71 SYRLSNRITQSLPYY
+71 SFRLSNRITQSLPYY

-100 YYMAIA
+100 YYMAMS
-106 AKSNGNYDLTKNY
+106 AKSIGNYELTKSY
-119 LTEFIKSKPSR
+119 LSEFVKSKPSR

-137 IEIENLAQIPDLL
+137 IELENLGQIPDLL

-157 LQPLTGNTAK
+157 LQALAGNTAK

-190 KNNGLPFL
+190 KNYGLPFL

-210 IGAQSIFSSALF
+210 IGNQSVFSSALF
-222 KENANDGTPVFTKD
+222 KENANDGTPAFTKD
-236 GNTVVFARGNT
+236 GSTVVFARGNT

-254 PDVDLYIS
+254 PDVDLYMS
-262 KKTAANWSEPERLS
+262 KKTGNAWSEPERLS
-276 ISDSLA
+276 ISDSIA
-282 WDGSPAFSADE
+282 WDGSPSFSADE

-337 ELFPHVSANGKL
+337 ELFPYVSANGKL

-371 NEIVIEHL
+371 NEIIVEHL
-379 GLPIN
+379 GVPIN

-428 TLDIPILADTDND
+428 TTAPPPVIDT
-441 GIPDYIESDSDNDGI
+441 
-456 ADSIEVGMDYKN
+456 
-468 PLDTDADGIPDFRDN
+468 L
-483 DSDND
+483 
-488 GIPDI
+488 
-493 IEVGKVK
+493 
-500 DNPVD
+500 
-505 TDKDRIPDFRDKD
+505 
-518 SDDDGIPDTIEAINK
+518 NK
-533 NYNPN
+533 
-538 GTKLKTKIV
+538 KIV
-547 NYFVQVKLVDPLGKP
+547 NYFVQVKVVDPSGNP
-562 IESVKI
+562 IDSVKI
-568 NVRKNGQTLKNE
+568 NVRKNGQTLSNE
-580 NTNKKGLI
+580 KTNKKGFI
-588 ELIDLVENDELIFKC
+588 ELIDLAENDELVFKC

-619 KAIPD
+619 KSIPES
-624 ALLKKEMTD
+624 LLKKEITD

-650 ISKFYEINSI
+650 ISKLYEINSI

-670 PDAAE
+670 TDAAE
-675 ELDKIVQFLSDNPQM
+675 ELDKIVQFLTDNTQM
-690 NLELGSHTDARA
+690 NLELGAHTDARA

-717 AVKYIIRRGI
+717 AVNYIIRRGI
-727 ATDRIKPKGYG
+727 AKDRIKPKGYG

-744 ECADG
+744 ECSDD

-761 RTEFKITKISTE
+761 RTEFKIIKISTE

>member
-1 MVFYNPHMFKKYS
+1 MFKKYS
-14 ILFLLGVFFTSCH
+14 ILFLLGIFFTSCQ

-37 KHFDKGEYDLTIKE
+37 KHFDKGEYELTIKE

-71 SYRLSNRITQSLPYY
+71 SFRLSNRITQSLPYY
-86 QQAQAKGYVDKMLP
+86 QQAQTKGYVDKMLP
-100 YYMAIA
+100 YYMAMS
-106 AKSNGNYDLTKNY
+106 AKSIGNYELTKSY
-119 LTEFIKSKPSR
+119 LSEFVKSKPSR

-137 IEIENLAQIPDLL
+137 IELENLGQIPDLL

-157 LQPLTGNTAK
+157 LQALTGNTAK

-210 IGAQSIFSSALF
+210 IGNQSIFSSALF
-222 KENANDGTPVFTKD
+222 KENANDGTPAFTKD
-236 GNTVVFARGNT
+236 GGTVVFARGNT

-254 PDVDLYIS
+254 PDVDLYMS
-262 KKTAANWSEPERLS
+262 KKTGNAWSEPERLS
-276 ISDSLA
+276 ISDSIA
-282 WDGSPAFSADE
+282 WDGSPSFSADE

-337 ELFPHVSANGKL
+337 ELFPYVSANGKL

-371 NEIVIEHL
+371 NEIIVEHL
-379 GLPIN
+379 GVPIN

-428 TLDIPILADTDND
+428 TTAPPPVIDT
-441 GIPDYIESDSDNDGI
+441 
-456 ADSIEVGMDYKN
+456 
-468 PLDTDADGIPDFRDN
+468 L
-483 DSDND
+483 
-488 GIPDI
+488 
-493 IEVGKVK
+493 
-500 DNPVD
+500 
-505 TDKDRIPDFRDKD
+505 
-518 SDDDGIPDTIEAINK
+518 NK
-533 NYNPN
+533 
-538 GTKLKTKIV
+538 KIV
-547 NYFVQVKLVDPLGKP
+547 NYFVQVKVLDPSGNP
-562 IESVKI
+562 IDSVKI
-568 NVRKNGQTLKNE
+568 NVRKNGQTLSNE
-580 NTNKKGLI
+580 KTNKKGFI
-588 ELIDLVENDELIFKC
+588 ELIDLAENDELVFKC

-619 KAIPD
+619 KTIPES
-624 ALLKKEMTD
+624 LLKKEMTD

-650 ISKFYEINSI
+650 ISKLYEINSI

-670 PDAAE
+670 TDAAE
-675 ELDKIVQFLSDNPQM
+675 ELDKIVQFLTDNTQM
-690 NLELGSHTDARA
+690 NLELGAHTDARA

-717 AVKYIIRRGI
+717 AVNYIIRRGI
-727 ATDRIKPKGYG
+727 AKDRIKPKGYG
-738 ESQLIN
+738 EGQLIN
-744 ECADG
+744 ECSDG

-761 RTEFKITKISTE
+761 RTEFKIIKISTE

>member
-1 MVFYNPHMFKKYS
+1 MFKKYS
-14 ILFLLGVFFTSCH
+14 ILFLLGIFFTSCQ

-37 KHFDKGEYDLTIKE
+37 KHFDKGEYELTIKE

-71 SYRLSNRITQSLPYY
+71 SFRLSNRITQSLPYY
-86 QQAQAKGYVDKMLP
+86 QQAQAKGHLDKMLP
-100 YYMAIA
+100 YYMAMS
-106 AKSNGNYDLTKNY
+106 AKSIGNYELTKSY
-119 LTEFIKSKPSR
+119 LSEFVKSNPSR

-137 IEIENLAQIPDLL
+137 IELENLGQIPELL

-157 LQPLTGNTAK
+157 LQALAGNTAK

-210 IGAQSIFSSALF
+210 IGNQSIFSSALF
-222 KENANDGTPVFTKD
+222 KENANDGTPAFTKD
-236 GNTVVFARGNT
+236 GGTVVFARGNT

-254 PDVDLYIS
+254 PDVDLYMS
-262 KKTAANWSEPERLS
+262 KKTGNTWSEPERLS
-276 ISDSLA
+276 ISDSIA
-282 WDGSPAFSADE
+282 WDGSPSFSADE

-337 ELFPHVSANGKL
+337 ELFPYVSANGKL

-371 NEIVIEHL
+371 NEILVEHL
-379 GLPIN
+379 GVPIN

-428 TLDIPILADTDND
+428 TTAPPPVIDT
-441 GIPDYIESDSDNDGI
+441 
-456 ADSIEVGMDYKN
+456 
-468 PLDTDADGIPDFRDN
+468 L
-483 DSDND
+483 
-488 GIPDI
+488 
-493 IEVGKVK
+493 
-500 DNPVD
+500 
-505 TDKDRIPDFRDKD
+505 
-518 SDDDGIPDTIEAINK
+518 NK
-533 NYNPN
+533 
-538 GTKLKTKIV
+538 KIV
-547 NYFVQVKLVDPLGKP
+547 NYFVQVKVVDPSGNP
-562 IESVKI
+562 IDSVKI
-568 NVRKNGQTLKNE
+568 NVRKNGQTLSNE
-580 NTNKKGLI
+580 KTNKKGFI
-588 ELIDLVENDELIFKC
+588 ELIDLAENDELVFKC

-619 KAIPD
+619 KTIPES
-624 ALLKKEMTD
+624 LLKKEMTD

-650 ISKFYEINSI
+650 ISKLYEINSI

-670 PDAAE
+670 TDAAE
-675 ELDKIVQFLSDNPQM
+675 ELDKIVQFLTDNTQM
-690 NLELGSHTDARA
+690 NLELGAHTDARA

-717 AVKYIIRRGI
+717 AVNYIIRRGI
-727 ATDRIKPKGYG
+727 AKDRIKPKGYG
-738 ESQLIN
+738 EGQLIN
-744 ECADG
+744 ECSDG

-761 RTEFKITKISTE
+761 RTEFKIIKISTE

>member
-14 ILFLLGVFFTSCH
+14 ILFLLGIFFTSCH

-62 DQTNFLLGE
+62 DQTNYLLGE

-100 YYMAIA
+100 YYMAIS
-106 AKSNGNYDLTKNY
+106 AKSIGNYELTKSY
-119 LTEFIKSKPSR
+119 LNEFVKSKPSR

-137 IEIENLAQIPDLL
+137 IELENLGQIPDLL

-157 LQPLTGNTAK
+157 LQALTGNTSK

-210 IGAQSIFSSALF
+210 IGNQSIFSSALF
-222 KENANDGTPVFTKD
+222 KENANDGTPAFTKD
-236 GNTVVFARGNT
+236 GTTVVFARGNT

-262 KKTAANWSEPERLS
+262 KKTANTWSEPERLS

-282 WDGSPAFSADE
+282 WDGSPCFSADE

-337 ELFPHVSANGKL
+337 ELFPYVSANGKL

-371 NEIVIEHL
+371 TEIVVEHL
-379 GLPIN
+379 GVPIN

-428 TLDIPILADTDND
+428 TTAPPPVIDT
-441 GIPDYIESDSDNDGI
+441 
-456 ADSIEVGMDYKN
+456 
-468 PLDTDADGIPDFRDN
+468 L
-483 DSDND
+483 
-488 GIPDI
+488 
-493 IEVGKVK
+493 
-500 DNPVD
+500 
-505 TDKDRIPDFRDKD
+505 
-518 SDDDGIPDTIEAINK
+518 NK
-533 NYNPN
+533 
-538 GTKLKTKIV
+538 KIV
-547 NYFVQVKLVDPLGKP
+547 NYFVQVKVVDPSGNP
-562 IESVKI
+562 IDSVKI
-568 NVRKNGQTLKNE
+568 NVRKNGQTLSNE
-580 NTNKKGLI
+580 KTNKKGFI
-588 ELIDLVENDELIFKC
+588 ELIDLAENDELVFKC

-619 KAIPD
+619 KTIPES
-624 ALLKKEMTD
+624 LLKKEMTD
-633 TTFQVIITMD
+633 TTFQVTITMD

-650 ISKFYEINSI
+650 ISKLYEINSI

-675 ELDKIVQFLSDNPQM
+675 ELDKIVQFLSDNTQM
-690 NLELGSHTDARA
+690 NLELGAHTDARA

-717 AVKYIIRRGI
+717 AVNYIIRRGI
-727 ATDRIKPKGYG
+727 TKDRIKPKGYG

-744 ECADG
+744 ECSDG

-761 RTEFKITKISTE
+761 RTEFKISKISTE

>member
-1 MVFYNPHMFKKYS
+1 MFKKYS
-14 ILFLLGVFFTSCH
+14 ILFLLGIFFTSCQ

-37 KHFDKGEYDLTIKE
+37 KHFDKGEYELTIKE

-71 SYRLSNRITQSLPYY
+71 SFRLSNRITQSLPYY
-86 QQAQAKGYVDKMLP
+86 QQAQAKGYLDKMLP
-100 YYMAIA
+100 YYMAMS
-106 AKSNGNYDLTKNY
+106 AKSIGNYELTKSY
-119 LTEFIKSKPSR
+119 LSEFVKSNPSR

-137 IEIENLAQIPDLL
+137 IELENLGQIPELL

-157 LQPLTGNTAK
+157 LQALAGNTAK

-210 IGAQSIFSSALF
+210 IGNQSIFSSALF
-222 KENANDGTPVFTKD
+222 KENANDGTPAFTKD
-236 GNTVVFARGNT
+236 GGTVVFARGNT

-254 PDVDLYIS
+254 PDVDLYMS
-262 KKTAANWSEPERLS
+262 KKTGNTWSEPERLS
-276 ISDSLA
+276 ISDSIA
-282 WDGSPAFSADE
+282 WDGSPSFSADE

-337 ELFPHVSANGKL
+337 ELFPYVSANGKL

-371 NEIVIEHL
+371 NEIIVEHL
-379 GLPIN
+379 GVPIN

-428 TLDIPILADTDND
+428 TTAPPPVIDT
-441 GIPDYIESDSDNDGI
+441 
-456 ADSIEVGMDYKN
+456 
-468 PLDTDADGIPDFRDN
+468 L
-483 DSDND
+483 
-488 GIPDI
+488 
-493 IEVGKVK
+493 
-500 DNPVD
+500 
-505 TDKDRIPDFRDKD
+505 
-518 SDDDGIPDTIEAINK
+518 NK
-533 NYNPN
+533 
-538 GTKLKTKIV
+538 KIV
-547 NYFVQVKLVDPLGKP
+547 NYFVQVKVVDPSGNP
-562 IESVKI
+562 IDSVKI
-568 NVRKNGQTLKNE
+568 NVRKNGQTLSNE
-580 NTNKKGLI
+580 KTNKKGFI
-588 ELIDLVENDELIFKC
+588 ELIDLAENDELVFKC

-619 KAIPD
+619 KTIPES
-624 ALLKKEMTD
+624 LLKKEMTD

-650 ISKFYEINSI
+650 ISKLYEINSI

-670 PDAAE
+670 TDAAE
-675 ELDKIVQFLSDNPQM
+675 ELDKIVQFLTDNTQM
-690 NLELGSHTDARA
+690 NLELGAHTDARA

-717 AVKYIIRRGI
+717 AVNYIIRRGI
-727 ATDRIKPKGYG
+727 AKDRIKPKGYG
-738 ESQLIN
+738 EGQLIN
-744 ECADG
+744 ECSDG

-761 RTEFKITKISTE
+761 RTEFKIIKISTE

>member
-51 LLPLAQKGFQL
+51 LLPLVKKGFQL

-71 SYRLSNRITQSLPYY
+71 SFRLSNRITQSLPYY
-86 QQAQAKGYVDKMLP
+86 QQAQTKGYVDKMLP

-106 AKSNGNYDLTKNY
+106 AKSIGNYDLTKSY
-119 LTEFIKSKPSR
+119 LNEFVKSKPSR
-130 LYQIKSE
+130 SYQIKSE
-137 IEIENLAQIPDLL
+137 IEIENLGQIPDLL

-157 LQPLTGNTAK
+157 LQALTGNTAK
-167 TEFDAK
+167 TEFDAQ

-210 IGAQSIFSSALF
+210 IGDQSIYSSALF
-222 KENANDGTPVFTKD
+222 KENANDGTPAFTKD
-236 GNTVVFARGNT
+236 GSTVVFARGNT

-262 KKTAANWSEPERLS
+262 KKTANTWSEPERLS

-282 WDGSPAFSADE
+282 WDGSPSFSTDE

-328 GSTINTPGD
+328 GAVINTPGD
-337 ELFPHVSANGKL
+337 ELFPYVSANGKL

-361 LDLFVASRNE
+361 LDLYVASRNE
-371 NEIVIEHL
+371 NEIIVEHL
-379 GLPIN
+379 GVPIN

-428 TLDIPILADTDND
+428 TTAPPPVIDTLR
-441 GIPDYIESDSDNDGI
+441 
-456 ADSIEVGMDYKN
+456 KN
-468 PLDTDADGIPDFRDN
+468 
-483 DSDND
+483 
-488 GIPDI
+488 I
-493 IEVGKVK
+493 I
-500 DNPVD
+500 
-505 TDKDRIPDFRDKD
+505 
-518 SDDDGIPDTIEAINK
+518 
-533 NYNPN
+533 
-538 GTKLKTKIV
+538 
-547 NYFVQVKLVDPLGKP
+547 NYFVQVKVVDPSGTP
-562 IESVKI
+562 IDSVKI

-580 NTNKKGLI
+580 NTNKKGVI
-588 ELIDLVENDELIFKC
+588 ELIDLAENDELVFKC

-619 KAIPD
+619 KTIPEV
-624 ALLKKEMTD
+624 LLKKEMTD

-643 RPEIGKE
+643 KPEIGKE
-650 ISKFYEINSI
+650 ISKLYEINSI
-660 YYDLDKADIR
+660 YYDLNKADIR

-675 ELDKIVQFLSDNPQM
+675 ELDKIVQFLTDNSQM
-690 NLELGSHTDARA
+690 NLELGAHTDARA
-702 STGYNLKLSQRRAES
+702 STAYNLKLSQRRAES
-717 AVKYIIRRGI
+717 AVNYIIRRGI
-727 ATDRIKPKGYG
+727 NKDRIKPKGYG

-744 ECADG
+744 ECSDG

-761 RTEFKITKISTE
+761 RTEFKIIKITIY

>member
-1 MVFYNPHMFKKYS
+1 MLFYNPHMFKKYS
-14 ILFLLGVFFTSCH
+14 ILFLLGIFFTSCH

-37 KHFDKGEYDLTIKE
+37 KHFEKGEYELTIKE
-51 LLPLAQKGFQL
+51 LLPLAKKGFQL

-71 SYRLSNRITQSLPYY
+71 SFRLSNRISQSLPYY

-100 YYMAIA
+100 YYMAMA
-106 AKSNGNYDLTKNY
+106 TKSIGNYELTKSY
-119 LTEFIKSKPSR
+119 LSEFIKSKPSR

-137 IEIENLAQIPDLL
+137 IELENLDQIPDLL

-157 LQPLTGNTAK
+157 LQALSGNTAK

-210 IGAQSIFSSALF
+210 IGSQSIFSSALF
-222 KENANDGTPVFTKD
+222 KENANDGTPAFTKD
-236 GNTVVFARGNT
+236 GSTVVFARGNT

-262 KKTAANWSEPERLS
+262 KKTGNAWSEPERLI
-276 ISDSLA
+276 ISDSIA
-282 WDGSPAFSADE
+282 WDGSPSFSADE

-337 ELFPHVSANGKL
+337 ELFPYVSANGKL

-371 NEIVIEHL
+371 NEIIVEHL
-379 GLPIN
+379 GVPIN

-428 TLDIPILADTDND
+428 TTAPPPVIDT
-441 GIPDYIESDSDNDGI
+441 
-456 ADSIEVGMDYKN
+456 
-468 PLDTDADGIPDFRDN
+468 L
-483 DSDND
+483 
-488 GIPDI
+488 
-493 IEVGKVK
+493 
-500 DNPVD
+500 
-505 TDKDRIPDFRDKD
+505 
-518 SDDDGIPDTIEAINK
+518 NK
-533 NYNPN
+533 
-538 GTKLKTKIV
+538 KIV
-547 NYFVQVKLVDPLGKP
+547 NYFVQVKVVDPSGNP
-562 IESVKI
+562 IDSVKI
-568 NVRKNGQTLKNE
+568 NVRKNGQTLSNE
-580 NTNKKGLI
+580 KTNKKGFI
-588 ELIDLVENDELIFKC
+588 ELIDLAENDELIFKC

-614 FSMEG
+614 FSMDG
-619 KAIPD
+619 KTIPES
-624 ALLKKEMTD
+624 LLKKEMTD

-650 ISKFYEINSI
+650 ISKLYEINSI

-670 PDAAE
+670 TDAAE
-675 ELDKIVQFLSDNPQM
+675 ELDKIVQFLTDNTQM
-690 NLELGSHTDARA
+690 NLELGAHTDARA

-717 AVKYIIRRGI
+717 AVNYIIRRGI
-727 ATDRIKPKGYG
+727 AKDRIKPKGYG

-744 ECADG
+744 ECSDG

-761 RTEFKITKISTE
+761 RTEFKIIKISTE

>member
-1 MVFYNPHMFKKYS
+1 MAIYNPHMFKKYS

-37 KHFDKGEYDLTIKE
+37 KHFDKGEYELTIKE
-51 LLPLAQKGFQL
+51 LLPLVKKGFQL

-71 SYRLSNRITQSLPYY
+71 SFRLSNRINQSLPYY
-86 QQAQAKGYVDKMLP
+86 QQAQTKGYVDKMLP
-100 YYMAIA
+100 YHMAMA
-106 AKSNGNYDLTKNY
+106 AKSIGNYELTKSY
-119 LTEFIKSKPSR
+119 LTEFVKSKPSR

-137 IEIENLAQIPDLL
+137 IELENLGQIPDLL

-157 LQPLTGNTAK
+157 LQALTGNTSK

-198 GIVKAPLKNPGE
+198 GIVKAPLKNPSE
-210 IGAQSIFSSALF
+210 IGNQSIFSSALL
-222 KENANDGTPVFTKD
+222 KENANDGTPAFTKD
-236 GNTVVFARGNT
+236 GGTVVFARGNT

-262 KKTAANWSEPERLS
+262 KKTGNAWSEPERLS

-282 WDGSPAFSADE
+282 WDGSPSFSADE

-328 GSTINTPGD
+328 GSVINTPGD
-337 ELFPHVSANGKL
+337 ELFPYVSTNGKL

-371 NEIVIEHL
+371 NEIIVEHL
-379 GLPIN
+379 GVPIN

-428 TLDIPILADTDND
+428 TTAPPPVIDTLQ
-441 GIPDYIESDSDNDGI
+441 
-456 ADSIEVGMDYKN
+456 K
-468 PLDTDADGIPDFRDN
+468 
-483 DSDND
+483 
-488 GIPDI
+488 
-493 IEVGKVK
+493 
-500 DNPVD
+500 
-505 TDKDRIPDFRDKD
+505 
-518 SDDDGIPDTIEAINK
+518 
-533 NYNPN
+533 
-538 GTKLKTKIV
+538 KIV
-547 NYFVQVKLVDPLGKP
+547 NYFVQVKVVDPSGSP
-562 IESVKI
+562 IDSVKI
-568 NVRKNGQTLKNE
+568 NVRKNGQTISNE
-580 NTNKKGLI
+580 NTNKKGFI
-588 ELIDLVENDELIFKC
+588 ELINMAENDELIFKC

-614 FSMEG
+614 FTMEG
-619 KAIPD
+619 KTIPE

-633 TTFQVIITMD
+633 TTFQVTITMD

-650 ISKFYEINSI
+650 ISKLYEINSI
-660 YYDLDKADIR
+660 YYDLNKADIR

-675 ELDKIVQFLSDNPQM
+675 ELDKIVQFLTDNPQM
-690 NLELGSHTDARA
+690 NLELGAHTDARA
-702 STGYNLKLSQRRAES
+702 STAYNLKLSQRRAES
-717 AVKYIIRRGI
+717 AVNYIIRRGI
-727 ATDRIKPKGYG
+727 TKDRIKPKGYG

-744 ECADG
+744 ECSDG

-761 RTEFKITKISTE
+761 RTEFKIIKISTE

>member
-1 MVFYNPHMFKKYS
+1 MAFYNPHMFKKYS
-14 ILFLLGVFFTSCH
+14 ILFLMGIFFTSCH

-37 KHFDKGEYDLTIKE
+37 KHFDKGEYELTIKE

-100 YYMAIA
+100 YYMAMA
-106 AKSNGNYDLTKNY
+106 AKSIGNYELTKSY
-119 LTEFIKSKPSR
+119 LSEFVKSKPSR

-137 IEIENLAQIPDLL
+137 IELENLGQIPDLL

-157 LQPLTGNTAK
+157 LQALSGNTSK

-210 IGAQSIFSSALF
+210 IGNQSIFSSALF
-222 KENANDGTPVFTKD
+222 KENANDGTPAFTKD
-236 GNTVVFARGNT
+236 GSTVVFARGNT

-254 PDVDLYIS
+254 PDVDLYMS
-262 KKTAANWSEPERLS
+262 KKTGNAWSEPERLS
-276 ISDSLA
+276 ISDSIA
-282 WDGSPAFSADE
+282 WDGSPSFSADE

-337 ELFPHVSANGKL
+337 ELFPYVSANGKL

-371 NEIVIEHL
+371 NEIIVEHL
-379 GLPIN
+379 GVPIN

-428 TLDIPILADTDND
+428 TTAPPPVIDT
-441 GIPDYIESDSDNDGI
+441 
-456 ADSIEVGMDYKN
+456 V
-468 PLDTDADGIPDFRDN
+468 
-483 DSDND
+483 
-488 GIPDI
+488 
-493 IEVGKVK
+493 
-500 DNPVD
+500 
-505 TDKDRIPDFRDKD
+505 
-518 SDDDGIPDTIEAINK
+518 NK
-533 NYNPN
+533 
-538 GTKLKTKIV
+538 KIV
-547 NYFVQVKLVDPLGKP
+547 NYFVQVKVVDPSGNP
-562 IESVKI
+562 IDSVKI
-568 NVRKNGQTLKNE
+568 NVRKNGQTLSNE
-580 NTNKKGLI
+580 KTNKKGFI
-588 ELIDLVENDELIFKC
+588 ELIDMAENDELVFKC

-619 KAIPD
+619 KTIPES
-624 ALLKKEMTD
+624 LLKKEMTD

-650 ISKFYEINSI
+650 ISKLYEINSI

-670 PDAAE
+670 TDAAE
-675 ELDKIVQFLSDNPQM
+675 ELDKIVQFLTDNTQM
-690 NLELGSHTDARA
+690 NLELGAHTDARA

-717 AVKYIIRRGI
+717 AVNYIIRRGI
-727 ATDRIKPKGYG
+727 AKDRIKPKGYG
-738 ESQLIN
+738 EGQLIN
-744 ECADG
+744 ECSDG

-761 RTEFKITKISTE
+761 RTEFKIIKISTE

>member
-1 MVFYNPHMFKKYS
+1 MFKKYS
-14 ILFLLGVFFTSCH
+14 ILFLLGIFFTSCH

-37 KHFDKGEYDLTIKE
+37 KHFDKGEYELTIKE
-51 LLPLAQKGFQL
+51 LLPLAKKGFQL

-71 SYRLSNRITQSLPYY
+71 SFRLSNRITQSLPYY

-100 YYMAIA
+100 YYMAMS
-106 AKSNGNYDLTKNY
+106 AKSIGNYELTKSY
-119 LTEFIKSKPSR
+119 LSEFVKSKPSR

-137 IEIENLAQIPDLL
+137 IELENLGQIPDLL

-157 LQPLTGNTAK
+157 LQALAGNTSK

-210 IGAQSIFSSALF
+210 IGNQSVFSSALF
-222 KENANDGTPVFTKD
+222 KENANDGTPAFTKD
-236 GNTVVFARGNT
+236 GSTVVFARGNT

-254 PDVDLYIS
+254 PDVDLYMS
-262 KKTAANWSEPERLS
+262 KKTGNAWSEPERLS
-276 ISDSLA
+276 ISDSIA
-282 WDGSPAFSADE
+282 WDGSPSFSADE

-337 ELFPHVSANGKL
+337 ELFPYVSANGKL

-371 NEIVIEHL
+371 NEIIVEHL
-379 GLPIN
+379 GVPIN

-428 TLDIPILADTDND
+428 TTAP
-441 GIPDYIESDSDNDGI
+441 PP
-456 ADSIEVGMDYKN
+456 V
-468 PLDTDADGIPDFRDN
+468 
-483 DSDND
+483 
-488 GIPDI
+488 
-493 IEVGKVK
+493 
-500 DNPVD
+500 VD
-505 TDKDRIPDFRDKD
+505 TL
-518 SDDDGIPDTIEAINK
+518 NK
-533 NYNPN
+533 
-538 GTKLKTKIV
+538 KIV
-547 NYFVQVKLVDPLGKP
+547 NYFVQVKVVDPSGNP
-562 IESVKI
+562 IDSVKI
-568 NVRKNGQTLKNE
+568 NVRKNGQTLSNE
-580 NTNKKGLI
+580 KTNKKGFI
-588 ELIDLVENDELIFKC
+588 ELIDLAENDELVFKC

-619 KAIPD
+619 KSIPES
-624 ALLKKEMTD
+624 LLKKEITD

-650 ISKFYEINSI
+650 ISKLYEINSI
-660 YYDLDKADIR
+660 YYDLNKADIR
-670 PDAAE
+670 TDAAE
-675 ELDKIVQFLSDNPQM
+675 ELDKIVQFLTDNTQM
-690 NLELGSHTDARA
+690 NLELGAHTDARA

-717 AVKYIIRRGI
+717 AVNYIIRRGI
-727 ATDRIKPKGYG
+727 AKDRIKPKGYG

-744 ECADG
+744 ECSDG

-761 RTEFKITKISTE
+761 RTEFKIIKISTE

>member
-14 ILFLLGVFFTSCH
+14 ILFLLGIFFTSCH

-37 KHFDKGEYDLTIKE
+37 KHFDKGEYELTIKE

-71 SYRLSNRITQSLPYY
+71 SFRLSNRITQSLPYY

-100 YYMAIA
+100 YYMAMS
-106 AKSNGNYDLTKNY
+106 AKSIGNYELTKSY
-119 LTEFIKSKPSR
+119 LSEFVKSKPSR

-137 IEIENLAQIPDLL
+137 IELENLGQIPDLL

-157 LQPLTGNTAK
+157 LQALAGNTAK

-210 IGAQSIFSSALF
+210 IGNQSIFSSALF
-222 KENANDGTPVFTKD
+222 KENANDGTPAFTKD
-236 GNTVVFARGNT
+236 GSTVVFARGNT

-254 PDVDLYIS
+254 PDVDLYMS
-262 KKTAANWSEPERLS
+262 KKTGNAWSEPERLS
-276 ISDSLA
+276 ISDSIA
-282 WDGSPAFSADE
+282 WDGSPSFSADE

-337 ELFPHVSANGKL
+337 ELFPYVSANGKL

-371 NEIVIEHL
+371 NEIIVEHL
-379 GLPIN
+379 GVPIN

-428 TLDIPILADTDND
+428 TTAPPPVIDT
-441 GIPDYIESDSDNDGI
+441 
-456 ADSIEVGMDYKN
+456 
-468 PLDTDADGIPDFRDN
+468 L
-483 DSDND
+483 
-488 GIPDI
+488 
-493 IEVGKVK
+493 
-500 DNPVD
+500 
-505 TDKDRIPDFRDKD
+505 
-518 SDDDGIPDTIEAINK
+518 NK
-533 NYNPN
+533 
-538 GTKLKTKIV
+538 KIV
-547 NYFVQVKLVDPLGKP
+547 NYFVQVKVVDPSGNS
-562 IESVKI
+562 IDSVKI
-568 NVRKNGQTLKNE
+568 NVRKNGQTLSNE
-580 NTNKKGLI
+580 KTNKKGFI
-588 ELIDLVENDELIFKC
+588 ELIDLAENDELVFKC

-619 KAIPD
+619 KTIPES
-624 ALLKKEMTD
+624 LLKKEMTD

-650 ISKFYEINSI
+650 ISKLYEINSI

-670 PDAAE
+670 TDAAE
-675 ELDKIVQFLSDNPQM
+675 ELDKIVQFLTDNTQM
-690 NLELGSHTDARA
+690 NLELGAHTDARA

-717 AVKYIIRRGI
+717 AVNYIIRRGI
-727 ATDRIKPKGYG
+727 AKDRIKPKGYG
-738 ESQLIN
+738 EGQLIN
-744 ECADG
+744 ECSDG

-761 RTEFKITKISTE
+761 RTEFKIIKISTE

>member
-1 MVFYNPHMFKKYS
+1 MFKKYS
-14 ILFLLGVFFTSCH
+14 ILFLLGIFFTSCH

-37 KHFDKGEYDLTIKE
+37 KHFDKGEYELTIKE

-100 YYMAIA
+100 YYMAMS
-106 AKSNGNYDLTKNY
+106 AKSIGNYELTKSY
-119 LTEFIKSKPSR
+119 LSEFVKSKPSR

-137 IEIENLAQIPDLL
+137 IELENLGQIPDLL

-157 LQPLTGNTAK
+157 LQALTGNTSK

-210 IGAQSIFSSALF
+210 IGNQSIFSSALF
-222 KENANDGTPVFTKD
+222 KENANDGTPAFTKD
-236 GNTVVFARGNT
+236 GTTVVFARGNT

-262 KKTAANWSEPERLS
+262 KKSANTWSEPERLS

-282 WDGSPAFSADE
+282 WDGSPSFSADE

-337 ELFPHVSANGKL
+337 ELFPYVSANGKL

-371 NEIVIEHL
+371 NEIIVEHL
-379 GLPIN
+379 GIPIN

-416 FFKSTGSEDRWW
+416 FFKSAGSEDRWW
-428 TLDIPILADTDND
+428 TTAPPPVIDT
-441 GIPDYIESDSDNDGI
+441 
-456 ADSIEVGMDYKN
+456 
-468 PLDTDADGIPDFRDN
+468 L
-483 DSDND
+483 
-488 GIPDI
+488 
-493 IEVGKVK
+493 
-500 DNPVD
+500 
-505 TDKDRIPDFRDKD
+505 
-518 SDDDGIPDTIEAINK
+518 NK
-533 NYNPN
+533 
-538 GTKLKTKIV
+538 KIV
-547 NYFVQVKLVDPLGKP
+547 NYFVQVKVVDPSGNS
-562 IESVKI
+562 IDSVKI
-568 NVRKNGQTLKNE
+568 NVRKNGQTLSNE
-580 NTNKKGLI
+580 KTNKKGLI
-588 ELIDLVENDELIFKC
+588 ELIDLAENDELIFKC

-619 KAIPD
+619 KTIPD

-650 ISKFYEINSI
+650 ISKLYEINSI

-690 NLELGSHTDARA
+690 NLELGAHTDARA

-744 ECADG
+744 ECSDG

-761 RTEFKITKISTE
+761 RTEFKIIKISTE

>member
-1 MVFYNPHMFKKYS
+1 MFKKYS
-14 ILFLLGVFFTSCH
+14 ILFLLGIFFTSCH

-37 KHFDKGEYDLTIKE
+37 KHFDKGEYELTIKE

-71 SYRLSNRITQSLPYY
+71 SYRLSNRITQSLPFY

-100 YYMAIA
+100 YYMAMS
-106 AKSNGNYDLTKNY
+106 AKSIGNYELTKSY
-119 LTEFIKSKPSR
+119 LSEFVKSKPSR

-137 IEIENLAQIPDLL
+137 IELENLGQIPDLL

-157 LQPLTGNTAK
+157 LQALTGNTSK

-210 IGAQSIFSSALF
+210 IGNQSIFSSALF
-222 KENANDGTPVFTKD
+222 KENANDGTPAFTKD
-236 GNTVVFARGNT
+236 GSTVVFARGNT

-254 PDVDLYIS
+254 PDVDLYMS
-262 KKTAANWSEPERLS
+262 KKTGNAWSEPERLS

-282 WDGSPAFSADE
+282 WDGSPSFSADE

-337 ELFPHVSANGKL
+337 ELFPYVSANGKL

-371 NEIVIEHL
+371 SEIIVEHL
-379 GLPIN
+379 GVPIN

-428 TLDIPILADTDND
+428 TTAPPPVIDT
-441 GIPDYIESDSDNDGI
+441 
-456 ADSIEVGMDYKN
+456 
-468 PLDTDADGIPDFRDN
+468 L
-483 DSDND
+483 
-488 GIPDI
+488 
-493 IEVGKVK
+493 
-500 DNPVD
+500 
-505 TDKDRIPDFRDKD
+505 
-518 SDDDGIPDTIEAINK
+518 NK
-533 NYNPN
+533 
-538 GTKLKTKIV
+538 KIV
-547 NYFVQVKLVDPLGKP
+547 NYFVQVKVVDPSGNP
-562 IESVKI
+562 IDSVKI
-568 NVRKNGQTLKNE
+568 NVRKNGQTLSNE
-580 NTNKKGLI
+580 KTNKKGFI
-588 ELIDLVENDELIFKC
+588 ELIDMAENDELVFKC

-619 KAIPD
+619 KTIPES
-624 ALLKKEMTD
+624 LLKKEMTD

-650 ISKFYEINSI
+650 ISKLYEINSI

-670 PDAAE
+670 TDAAE
-675 ELDKIVQFLSDNPQM
+675 ELDKIVQFLTDNTQM
-690 NLELGSHTDARA
+690 NLELGAHTDARA

-717 AVKYIIRRGI
+717 AVNYIIRRGI
-727 ATDRIKPKGYG
+727 TKDRIKPKGYG

-744 ECADG
+744 ECSDG

-761 RTEFKITKISTE
+761 RTEFKIIKISTE